1 MGEQMKNRIILKC
14 SSIIFALFLFG
25 CSVNV
30 EVEPPRDTSLSEV
43 TVNGNLA
50 IPDKEG
56 KVWTY
61 KLYGTD
67 MFYYFESIEA
77 IPSYADAT
85 VQFDKDIKQN
95 NRVQVGQVFTLKI
108 TVTNGKA
115 VEEHTLNIVYAKEL
129 MFSSITVN
137 GSNLAKLSEDEK
149 VWTCNFY
156 GTEPEFKIESIV
168 ATPVVNYVY
177 LVEYEKTQGV
187 IKLGETFTT
196 KLKISNEGR
205 VLEYELRI
213 TYNSD
218 LSLSSVVIND
228 TYDAIPNEDGS
239 VWNCKIFGTQ
249 TPYQISNIVAT
260 AKDLSAIVN
269 VAETTATL
277 NFGDKFTTKIL
288 YSNNGKTKE
297 YTLNVVY
304 AKETTVNTVADL
316 KAGDFEI
323 GDIVTTKGYY
333 NAGDNGAA
341 HYEIMTYE
349 YWYENVLPRDV
360 RYINYQ
366 NKWSKTPIDEY
377 GNHTLK
383 NGNVAALVGNSYTP
397 EQWGAKGDG
406 KTNDVWPFIHMFAQ
420 VKTGEIICRS
430 DATYILG
437 LIYDIEDPS
446 TARDNPYKAYL
457 CGALLGGQYFY
468 KPIMANVKNLVIDGN
483 GCLVT
488 QPDRQW
494 GNSGMGMLNFA
505 QDIENLEIKNFRFD
519 GKGKTMYYNMV
530 PNVFDETKINKNSN
544 HTIFYSPGQLYLN
557 GMPDGENHY
566 KYGKEYNVLE
576 PNASFKPSYIKNL
589 NIHHNSFN
597 DAGAMYSKSGD
608 WGGDFILIINPT
620 ALDGLFV
627 EDNVFENWGRW
638 VFAID
643 LGGEGE
649 RLYNIKFNRN
659 QCLGANREEVAGDNN
674 WKWRALGLIDFETK
688 KCFENVEFI
697 GNTVKGSA
705 GWAINGNS
713 KVNRN
718 FVIRDNY
725 WEHLGGGY
733 PYGFELY
740 SGYAENL
747 VFENNTMINVGV
759 KAGIFTNNFTF
770 INNNMLGGVRTFGIA
785 GTIRFENNI
794 AIDVNTGKPR
804 YTVHLWN
811 HESNNYFDD
820 FIPMEKARKDRIKVI
835 FKNNDCFMGAMF
847 NNFAEPEKDMAKYF
861 DFDLDYE
868 VIKKSEVTAFNSNLA
883 IDFQKAKY
891 NSQPLYFNGVKSI
904 GPLVDKNAISAIYFK
919 KGQTAIKSLNAMATV
934 GGKYFNDDLVENFN
948 TYGTFGYNWN
958 SYIEKHG
965 LSNVALECTEDGY
978 LPGACQYGFR
988 NQVTHIKYFIEPD
1001 ANGNRVKAQ
1010 DNAYICTDEDL
1021 YLALAGGALDI
1032 VPTHKE
1038 GTKVYTNSDGTTIEL
1053 IYIGKLGKFKLVPTP
1068 KE

>member
-1 MGEQMKNRIILKC
+1 MKNPIILKC
-14 SSIIFALFLFG
+14 SAIIFALFLFG
-25 CSVNV
+25 CSANV
-30 EVEPPRDTSLSEV
+30 EVEPPRDTALSEV

-67 MFYYFESIEA
+67 MFYKFESIEA
-77 IPSYADAT
+77 IPSHADAT
-85 VQFDKDIKQN
+85 VQFDKDIKQFN
-95 NRVQVGQVFTLKI
+95 KVQVGQVFTLKI
-108 TVTNGKA
+108 TVTNGKS

-137 GSNLAKLSEDEK
+137 GSHLAKPSEDGK

-156 GTEPEFKIESIV
+156 GTEPEFEIKSIV
-168 ATPVVNYVY
+168 ATPVENYVY
-177 LVEYEKTQGV
+177 IVDYEKTQGV
-187 IKLGETFTT
+187 IKLGETFST
-196 KLKISNEGR
+196 KLTITNEGR
-205 VLEYELRI
+205 VLEYELRV

-218 LSLSSVVIND
+218 LSLSEVTVNGNPATS
-228 TYDAIPNEDGS
+228 NEDGS

-260 AKDLSAIVN
+260 AKDSSAIVN
-269 VAETTATL
+269 VAEKTASL
-277 NFGDKFTTKIL
+277 NFGEKFTTTIT
-288 YSNNGKTKE
+288 YSNNGNTKE

-304 AKETTVNTVADL
+304 AKETTVDTVEEL
-316 KAGDFEI
+316 KVGDFDI
-323 GDIVTTKGYY
+323 GDIVTTRGYY
-333 NAGDNGAA
+333 TVGDNGAA
-341 HYEIMTYE
+341 HYEIMTYD
-349 YWYENVLPRDV
+349 YWYENVLPKDV

-366 NKWSKTPIDEY
+366 NKWSPTPIDEY

-383 NGNVAALVGNSYTP
+383 NGKVAALVGNSYTP

-406 KTNDVWPFIHMFAQ
+406 ETNDVWPFIHMFAQ

-437 LIYDIEDPS
+437 LIYDMEDPS

-488 QPDRQW
+488 QPAGQW

-519 GKGKTMYYNMV
+519 GKGRTMFYNI
-530 PNVFDETKINKNSN
+530 DETKAPKTSN

-566 KYGKEYNVLE
+566 KYGKEYNKLE
-576 PNASFKPSYIKNL
+576 PNASFKPCYVKNF

-597 DAGAMYSKSGD
+597 DAGTMWSKAGD
-608 WGGDFILIINPT
+608 WGGDFILFINPT
-620 ALDGLFV
+620 ALDGLYI
-627 EDNVFENWGRW
+627 EDNLFENWGRW

-643 LGGEGE
+643 LGGYGE

-659 QCLGANREEVAGDNN
+659 QCLGANREEVIGDAN

-718 FVIRDNY
+718 FVIKDNY
-725 WEHLGGGY
+725 WEHLSGGY

-747 VFENNTMINVGV
+747 VFENNTMINIGV

-770 INNNMLGGVRTFGIA
+770 INNNILGGVRTFGIA
-785 GTIRFENNI
+785 GTIRFENNTSR
-794 AIDVNTGKPR
+794 DVDTGEPR

-811 HESNNYFDD
+811 HGSNNYFDD

-835 FKNNDCFMGAMF
+835 FKNNDCFM
-847 NNFAEPEKDMAKYF
+847 
-861 DFDLDYE
+861 
-868 VIKKSEVTAFNSNLA
+868 
-883 IDFQKAKY
+883 
-891 NSQPLYFNGVKSI
+891 
-904 GPLVDKNAISAIYFK
+904 
-919 KGQTAIKSLNAMATV
+919 
-934 GGKYFNDDLVENFN
+934 
-948 TYGTFGYNWN
+948 
-958 SYIEKHG
+958 
-965 LSNVALECTEDGY
+965 
-978 LPGACQYGFR
+978 
-988 NQVTHIKYFIEPD
+988 
-1001 ANGNRVKAQ
+1001 
-1010 DNAYICTDEDL
+1010 
-1021 YLALAGGALDI
+1021 
-1032 VPTHKE
+1032 
-1038 GTKVYTNSDGTTIEL
+1038 
-1053 IYIGKLGKFKLVPTP
+1053 
-1068 KE
+1068 

>member
-67 MFYYFESIEA
+67 MFYNFESIEA
-77 IPSYADAT
+77 IPSHADAT
-85 VQFDKDIKQN
+85 VQFDKDIKQF

-108 TVTNGKA
+108 TVTNGKS
-115 VEEHTLNIVYAKEL
+115 VEEHTLKIVYAKEL

-137 GSNLAKLSEDEK
+137 GSNLAKPSEDGK

-156 GTEPEFKIESIV
+156 GTEPEFEIESIV

-218 LSLSSVVIND
+218 LSLSEVTVNGNPATS
-228 TYDAIPNEDGS
+228 NEDGS

-519 GKGKTMYYNMV
+519 GKGRTMFYSMETS
-530 PNVFDETKINKNSN
+530 VFDETKINKNSN

-557 GMPDGENHY
+557 GLPDGENHY

-597 DAGAMYSKSGD
+597 DAGAMYPKSGD

-659 QCLGANREEVAGDNN
+659 QCLGANREEVAGDND

-747 VFENNTMINVGV
+747 VFENNKMINVGV
-759 KAGIFTNNFTF
+759 KAGTFTNNFTF
-770 INNNMLGGVRTFGIA
+770 INNNILGGVRTFGIA
-785 GTIRFENNI
+785 GTIRFENNT
-794 AIDVNTGKPR
+794 AIDVNTGEPR

-811 HESNNYFDD
+811 HESNNYFED

-861 DFDLDYE
+861 DFDLDYD
-868 VIKKSEVTAFNSNLA
+868 VIMKSEVTAFNSNLA

-965 LSNVALECTEDGY
+965 LSNVAL
-978 LPGACQYGFR
+978 
-988 NQVTHIKYFIEPD
+988 
-1001 ANGNRVKAQ
+1001 
-1010 DNAYICTDEDL
+1010 DNM
-1021 YLALAGGALDI
+1021 
-1032 VPTHKE
+1032 
-1038 GTKVYTNSDGTTIEL
+1038 
-1053 IYIGKLGKFKLVPTP
+1053 
-1068 KE
+1068 

>member
-1 MGEQMKNRIILKC
+1 MKNRIILKC
-14 SSIIFALFLFG
+14 SAIIFALFLFG
-25 CSVNV
+25 CSANV
-30 EVEPPRDTSLSEV
+30 EVEPPRDTALSEV

-67 MFYYFESIEA
+67 MFYNFESIEA
-77 IPSYADAT
+77 IPSHADAT
-85 VQFDKDIKQN
+85 VQFDKDIKQF

-108 TVTNGKA
+108 TVTNGKS

-137 GSNLAKLSEDEK
+137 GSNLAKPSEDGK

-156 GTEPEFKIESIV
+156 GTEPEFEIKSIV
-168 ATPVVNYVY
+168 ATPVENYVY
-177 LVEYEKTQGV
+177 IVDYEKTQGV

-205 VLEYELRI
+205 VLEYELRV

-218 LSLSSVVIND
+218 LSLSEVTVNGNPATS
-228 TYDAIPNEDGS
+228 NEDGS

-260 AKDLSAIVN
+260 AKDSSAIVN
-269 VAETTATL
+269 VAEKTASL
-277 NFGDKFTTKIL
+277 NFGDKFTTTIT
-288 YSNNGKTKE
+288 YSNNGNTKE
-297 YTLNVVY
+297 YILNVVY

-316 KAGDFEI
+316 KVGDFDI
-323 GDIVTTKGYY
+323 GDIVTTRGYY
-333 NAGDNGAA
+333 TVGDNGAA
-341 HYEIMTYE
+341 HYEIMTYD
-349 YWYENVLPRDV
+349 YWYENVLPKDV

-366 NKWSKTPIDEY
+366 NKWSPTPIDEY

-383 NGNVAALVGNSYTP
+383 NGKVAALVGNSYTP

-406 KTNDVWPFIHMFAQ
+406 ETNDVWPFIHMFAQ

-437 LIYDIEDPS
+437 LIYDMEDPS

-488 QPDRQW
+488 QPAGQW

-519 GKGKTMYYNMV
+519 GKGRTMFYNI
-530 PNVFDETKINKNSN
+530 DETKAPKTSN

-566 KYGKEYNVLE
+566 KYGKEYNKLE
-576 PNASFKPSYIKNL
+576 PNASFKPCYVKNF
-589 NIHHNSFN
+589 NIHHNSFY
-597 DAGAMYSKSGD
+597 DAGTMWSKAGD
-608 WGGDFILIINPT
+608 WGGDFILFINPT
-620 ALDGLFV
+620 ALDGLYI
-627 EDNVFENWGRW
+627 EDNLFENWGRW

-659 QCLGANREEVAGDNN
+659 QCLGANREEVVGNGD

-718 FVIRDNY
+718 FVIKDNY
-725 WEHLGGGY
+725 WQHLGGGY

-740 SGYAENL
+740 SGIGSNI
-747 VFENNTMINVGV
+747 VFEGNELVGVGV
-759 KAGIFTNNFTF
+759 KPGYFTHDFTF
-770 INNNMLGGVRTFGIA
+770 INNYMTSSVRTAGVA
-785 GTIRFENNI
+785 GTIRFENNTSEERGF
-794 AIDVNTGKPR
+794 VR
-804 YTVHLWN
+804 HLWS
-811 HESNNYFDD
+811 HVSNNYDD
-820 FIPMEKARKDRIKVI
+820 SFITMEKARKDRIKVI

-861 DFDLDYE
+861 DFDLDYD
-868 VIKKSEVTAFNSNLA
+868 VIMKSEVTAFNSNLA

-934 GGKYFNDDLVENFN
+934 GGKYFNEDLVENFN

-988 NQVTHIKYFIEPD
+988 NQVTHIKYFTEPD

-1021 YLALAGGALDI
+1021 YFTIAGGALDI

-1053 IYIGKLGKFKLVPTP
+1053 IYIGKLGKFKLVTTP

>member
-1 MGEQMKNRIILKC
+1 MKNRIILKC
-14 SSIIFALFLFG
+14 SAIIFALFLFG
-25 CSVNV
+25 CSANV
-30 EVEPPRDTSLSEV
+30 EVEPPRDTTLSEV

-67 MFYYFESIEA
+67 MFYNFESIEA
-77 IPSYADAT
+77 IPSHSDAT
-85 VQFDKDIKQN
+85 VQFDKDIKQFN
-95 NRVQVGQVFTLKI
+95 KVQVGYVFTLKI
-108 TVTNGKA
+108 TVTNGKS

-137 GSNLAKLSEDEK
+137 GSHLAKPSEDGK

-156 GTEPEFKIESIV
+156 GTEPEFEIKSIV
-168 ATPVVNYVY
+168 ATPVENYVY
-177 LVEYEKTQGV
+177 IVDYEKTQGV
-187 IKLGETFTT
+187 IKLGETFST
-196 KLKISNEGR
+196 KLTITNEGR

-218 LSLSSVVIND
+218 LSLSEVTVNGNPA
-228 TYDAIPNEDGS
+228 TPNEDGS

-260 AKDLSAIVN
+260 AKDSSAIVN
-269 VAETTATL
+269 VAEKTASL
-277 NFGDKFTTKIL
+277 NFGDKFTTKIS
-288 YSNNGKTKE
+288 YSNNGNTKE

-316 KAGDFEI
+316 KVGDFEI
-323 GDIVTTKGYY
+323 GDIVTTRGYY
-333 NAGDNGAA
+333 TVGDNGAA
-341 HYEIMTYE
+341 HYEIMTYD

-360 RYINYQ
+360 RYLKQ
-366 NKWSKTPIDEY
+366 NNIWEPTPIDEY

-406 KTNDVWPFIHMFAQ
+406 ETNDVWPFIHMFAQ
-420 VKTGEIICRS
+420 VKTGEILCRS

-437 LIYDIEDPS
+437 LTGDIDKDV
-446 TARDNPYKAYL
+446 DNPYRSYL
-457 CGALLGGQYFY
+457 CGTLLGGQYFY

-519 GKGKTMYYNMV
+519 GKGRTMFYSMD
-530 PNVFDETKINKNSN
+530 PNNFDETKINKNSN
-544 HTIFYSPGQLYLN
+544 HTIFYSSGQLYLN

-597 DAGAMYSKSGD
+597 DAGAMYSKAGD
-608 WGGDFILIINPT
+608 SGGDFILIINPT
-620 ALDGLFV
+620 ALDGLFI

-659 QCLGANREEVAGDNN
+659 QCLGANREEVVGYDN

-697 GNTVKGSA
+697 GNTVIGSA

-718 FVIRDNY
+718 FVIKDNY
-725 WEHLGGGY
+725 WQHLGGGY

-740 SGYAENL
+740 SGIGSNI
-747 VFENNTMINVGV
+747 VFEGNELVGVGV
-759 KAGIFTNNFTF
+759 KPGYFTHDFTF
-770 INNNMLGGVRTFGIA
+770 INNYMTSSVRTAGVA
-785 GTIRFENNI
+785 GTIRFENNTSEERGF
-794 AIDVNTGKPR
+794 VR
-804 YTVHLWN
+804 HLWN
-811 HESNNYFDD
+811 HVSNNYDD
-820 FIPMEKARKDRIKVI
+820 SFITMEQARKDRIKVI

-861 DFDLDYE
+861 DFDLDYD
-868 VIKKSEVTAFNSNLA
+868 VIMKSEVTAFNSNLA

-891 NSQPLYFNGVKSI
+891 DSQSLYFNGVKSI

-919 KGQTAIKSLNAMATV
+919 KGQTAVNGLQTMGV
-934 GGKYFNDDLVENFN
+934 LGGKFFREDLVENFN
-948 TYGTFGYNWN
+948 TYNGCNWGM
-958 SYIEKHG
+958 YAQKHG
-965 LSNVALECTEDGY
+965 YSNVALECTEDGY

-988 NQVTHIKYFIEPD
+988 NQVTHIKYFTEPD

-1021 YLALAGGALDI
+1021 YFTIAGGALDI

-1038 GTKVYTNSDGTTIEL
+1038 GAKVYTNSDGTTIEL
-1053 IYIGKLGKFKLVPTP
+1053 IYIGKLGKFKLVTTP

>member
-1 MGEQMKNRIILKC
+1 MKNRIILKC
-14 SSIIFALFLFG
+14 SAIIFALFLFG
-25 CSVNV
+25 CSANV
-30 EVEPPRDTSLSEV
+30 EVEPPRDTALSEV

-67 MFYYFESIEA
+67 MFYNFESIEA
-77 IPSYADAT
+77 IPSHAEAT
-85 VQFDKDIKQN
+85 VQFDKDIKQFN
-95 NRVQVGQVFTLKI
+95 KVQVGYVFTLKI
-108 TVTNGKA
+108 TVTNGKS

-137 GSNLAKLSEDEK
+137 GSHLAKPSEDGK
-149 VWTCNFY
+149 IWTCNFY
-156 GTEPEFKIESIV
+156 GTEPEFEIKSIV
-168 ATPVVNYVY
+168 ATPVENYVY
-177 LVEYEKTQGV
+177 IVDYEKTQGI

-218 LSLSSVVIND
+218 LSLSEVTVNGNPA
-228 TYDAIPNEDGS
+228 TPNEDGS

-260 AKDLSAIVN
+260 AKDSSAIVN
-269 VAETTATL
+269 VAEKTASL
-277 NFGDKFTTKIL
+277 NFGDKFTTKIS
-288 YSNNGKTKE
+288 YSNNGNTKE

-316 KAGDFEI
+316 KVGDFEI
-323 GDIVTTKGYY
+323 GDIVTTRGYY
-333 NAGDNGAA
+333 TVGDNGAA
-341 HYEIMTYE
+341 HYEIMTYD

-360 RYINYQ
+360 RYLKQ
-366 NKWSKTPIDEY
+366 NNIWEPTPIDEC

-406 KTNDVWPFIHMFAQ
+406 ETNDVWPFIHMFAQ
-420 VKTGEIICRS
+420 VKTGEILCRS

-437 LIYDIEDPS
+437 LTGDIDKDV
-446 TARDNPYKAYL
+446 DNPYRSYL
-457 CGALLGGQYFY
+457 CGTLLGGQYFY

-519 GKGKTMYYNMV
+519 GKGKTMFYSMD
-530 PNVFDETKINKNSN
+530 PNNFDETKINKNSN

-597 DAGAMYSKSGD
+597 DAGAMYSKAGD
-608 WGGDFILIINPT
+608 SGGDFILIINPT
-620 ALDGLFV
+620 ALDGLFI
-627 EDNVFENWGRW
+627 EDNEFENWGRW

-643 LGGEGE
+643 LGGYGE

-659 QCLGANREEVAGDNN
+659 QCLGANREEVVGYDN

-697 GNTVKGSA
+697 GNTVIGSA

-718 FVIRDNY
+718 FVIKDNY
-725 WEHLGGGY
+725 WQHLGGGY

-740 SGYAENL
+740 SGIGSNI
-747 VFENNTMINVGV
+747 VFEGNELVGVGV
-759 KAGIFTNNFTF
+759 KPGYFTHDFTF
-770 INNNMLGGVRTFGIA
+770 INNYMTSSVRTAGVA
-785 GTIRFENNI
+785 GTIRFENNTSEERGF
-794 AIDVNTGKPR
+794 VR
-804 YTVHLWN
+804 HLWN
-811 HESNNYFDD
+811 HVSNNYDD
-820 FIPMEKARKDRIKVI
+820 SFITMEQARKDRIKVI

-861 DFDLDYE
+861 DFDLDYD
-868 VIKKSEVTAFNSNLA
+868 VIMKSEVTAFNSNLA

-891 NSQPLYFNGVKSI
+891 DSQSLYFNGVKSI

-934 GGKYFNDDLVENFN
+934 GGKYFNEDLVENFN
-948 TYGTFGYNWN
+948 TYGGFGYNWKA
-958 SYIEKHG
+958 YIEKHG

-988 NQVTHIKYFIEPD
+988 NQVTHIKYFTEPD

-1021 YLALAGGALDI
+1021 YFTIAGGALDI

>member
-1 MGEQMKNRIILKC
+1 MKIRIILKC
-14 SSIIFALFLFG
+14 SAIIFALFLFG
-25 CSVNV
+25 CSANV
-30 EVEPPRDTSLSEV
+30 EVEPPRDTALSEV

-67 MFYYFESIEA
+67 LFYNFESIEA
-77 IPSYADAT
+77 IPSHADAT
-85 VQFDKDIKQN
+85 VQFDKDIKQFN
-95 NRVQVGQVFTLKI
+95 KVQVGQVFTLKI
-108 TVTNGKA
+108 TVTNGKS

-137 GSNLAKLSEDEK
+137 GSYLAKPSEDGK

-156 GTEPEFKIESIV
+156 GTEPEFEIKSIV
-168 ATPVVNYVY
+168 ATPVENYVY
-177 LVEYEKTQGV
+177 IVDYEKTQGV
-187 IKLGETFTT
+187 IKLGETFST
-196 KLKISNEGR
+196 KLTITNEGR

-218 LSLSSVVIND
+218 LSLSEVTVNGNPATS
-228 TYDAIPNEDGS
+228 NEDGS

-260 AKDLSAIVN
+260 AKDSSAIVN
-269 VAETTATL
+269 VAEKTASL
-277 NFGDKFTTKIL
+277 NFGEKFTTTIS
-288 YSNNGKTKE
+288 YSNNGNTKE

-304 AKETTVNTVADL
+304 AKETTVDTVEEL
-316 KAGDFEI
+316 KVGDFDI
-323 GDIVTTKGYY
+323 GDIVTTRGYY
-333 NAGDNGAA
+333 TVGDNGAA
-341 HYEIMTYE
+341 HYEIMTYD
-349 YWYENVLPRDV
+349 YWYENVLPKDV

-366 NKWSKTPIDEY
+366 NKWSPTPIDES

-383 NGNVAALVGNSYTP
+383 NGKVAALVGNSYTP

-406 KTNDVWPFIHMFAQ
+406 ETNDVWPFIHMFAQ

-437 LIYDIEDPS
+437 LIYDMEDPS

-488 QPDRQW
+488 QPAGQW

-519 GKGKTMYYNMV
+519 GKGRTMFYNI
-530 PNVFDETKINKNSN
+530 DETKAPKTSN

-566 KYGKEYNVLE
+566 KYGKEYNKLE
-576 PNASFKPSYIKNL
+576 PNASFKPCYVKNF

-597 DAGAMYSKSGD
+597 DAGAMYSKAGD

-620 ALDGLFV
+620 ALDGLFI

-643 LGGEGE
+643 LGGYGE

-659 QCLGANREEVAGDNN
+659 QCLGANRKEVDGFDE

-718 FVIRDNY
+718 FVIKDNY

-770 INNNMLGGVRTFGIA
+770 INNNILGGVRTFGIA
-785 GTIRFENNI
+785 GTIRFENNTSRNV
-794 AIDVNTGKPR
+794 DTGEPR

-811 HESNNYFDD
+811 HGSNNYFDD

-835 FKNNDCFMGAMF
+835 FKNNDCFMSAMF

-861 DFDLDYE
+861 DFDLEYDSIRKAE
-868 VIKKSEVTAFNSNLA
+868 ITAFNSNLA
-883 IDFQKAKY
+883 IELDKIQNIA
-891 NSQPLYFNGVKSI
+891 QPLYFNGVKALTPFVI
-904 GPLVDKNAISAIYFK
+904 KDGMTAVYFK
-919 KGQTAIKSLNAMATV
+919 KGQTAIKSLNKMGV
-934 GGKYFNDDLVENFN
+934 LGGKTFKEDFIENFN
-948 TYGTFGYNWN
+948 AYNGCNWGMYADRN
-958 SYIEKHG
+958 NYTNID
-965 LSNVALECTEDGY
+965 LVCVEDGY
-978 LPGACQYGFR
+978 LFGACQYGFR
-988 NQVTHIKYFIEPD
+988 NQVTHIKYFTEPD
-1001 ANGNRVKAQ
+1001 ANGKRVKAQ

-1021 YLALAGGALDI
+1021 YFTIAGGALDI

-1053 IYIGKLGKFKLVPTP
+1053 IYIGKLGKFKLVTTP

>member
-1 MGEQMKNRIILKC
+1 MKNRIILKC
-14 SSIIFALFLFG
+14 SAIIFALFLFG
-25 CSVNV
+25 CSANV
-30 EVEPPRDTSLSEV
+30 EVEPPRNTALSEV

-67 MFYYFESIEA
+67 MFYNFESIEA
-77 IPSYADAT
+77 IPSHADAT
-85 VQFDKDIKQN
+85 VQFDKDIKQFN
-95 NRVQVGQVFTLKI
+95 KVQVGQVFTLKI
-108 TVTNGKA
+108 TVTNGKS

-137 GSNLAKLSEDEK
+137 GSYLAKPSEDGK

-156 GTEPEFKIESIV
+156 GTEPEFEIKSIV

-218 LSLSSVVIND
+218 LSLSEVTVNGNPATS
-228 TYDAIPNEDGS
+228 NEDGS

-260 AKDLSAIVN
+260 AKDSFAIVN
-269 VAETTATL
+269 VAEKTASL
-277 NFGDKFTTKIL
+277 NFGEKFTTTIT
-288 YSNNGKTKE
+288 YSNNGNTKE

-316 KAGDFEI
+316 KAGDFDI
-323 GDIVTTKGYY
+323 GDIVTTRGYY
-333 NAGDNGAA
+333 TVGDNGAA
-341 HYEIMTYE
+341 HYEIMTYD
-349 YWYENVLPRDV
+349 YWYENVLPKDV

-366 NKWSKTPIDEY
+366 NKWSKTPIDEH
-377 GNHTLK
+377 GNHTLN
-383 NGNVAALVGNSYTP
+383 NGNVAALIGNSYTP

-406 KTNDVWPFIHMFAQ
+406 ATNDVWPFIHMFAQ

-437 LIYDIEDPS
+437 LTGDIDNDV
-446 TARDNPYKAYL
+446 DNPYRPYL
-457 CGALLGGQYFY
+457 CGTLLGGQYFY

-488 QPDRQW
+488 LPDRQW

-519 GKGKTMYYNMV
+519 GKGRTMFYSMD
-530 PNVFDETKINKNSN
+530 PNNFDETKINKNSN

-597 DAGAMYSKSGD
+597 DAGAMYSKAGD

-620 ALDGLFV
+620 ALDGLYI
-627 EDNVFENWGRW
+627 EDNLFENWGRW

-659 QCLGANREEVAGDNN
+659 QCLGANREEVVGDDY

-718 FVIRDNY
+718 FVIKDNY
-725 WEHLGGGY
+725 WQHLGGGY

-740 SGYAENL
+740 SGIGSNI
-747 VFENNTMINVGV
+747 VFEGNELVGVGV
-759 KAGIFTNNFTF
+759 KPGYFTHDFTF
-770 INNNMLGGVRTFGIA
+770 INNYMTSSVRTAGVA
-785 GTIRFENNI
+785 GTIRFENNTSEERGF
-794 AIDVNTGKPR
+794 VR
-804 YTVHLWN
+804 HLWS
-811 HESNNYFDD
+811 HVSNNYDD
-820 FIPMEKARKDRIKVI
+820 SFITMEKARKDRIKVI

-861 DFDLDYE
+861 DFDLDYD
-868 VIKKSEVTAFNSNLA
+868 VIMKSEVTAFNSNLA

-891 NSQPLYFNGVKSI
+891 DSQSLYFNGVKSI

-919 KGQTAIKSLNAMATV
+919 KGQTAIKSLNKMGV
-934 GGKYFNDDLVENFN
+934 LGGKTFKEDFIENFN
-948 TYGTFGYNWN
+948 AYNGCNWDVYADRN
-958 SYIEKHG
+958 NYTNID
-965 LSNVALECTEDGY
+965 LVCVEDGY
-978 LPGACQYGFR
+978 LFGACQYGFR
-988 NQVTHIKYFIEPD
+988 NQVTHIKYFTEPD

-1021 YLALAGGALDI
+1021 YFTIAGGALDI

-1053 IYIGKLGKFKLVPTP
+1053 IYIGKLGKFKLVTTP

>member
-1 MGEQMKNRIILKC
+1 MKNRIILKC
-14 SSIIFALFLFG
+14 SAIIFALFLFG
-25 CSVNV
+25 CSANV
-30 EVEPPRDTSLSEV
+30 EVEPPRDTALSEV

-67 MFYYFESIEA
+67 MFYKFESIEA
-77 IPSYADAT
+77 IPSHADAT
-85 VQFDKDIKQN
+85 VQFDKDIKQF

-108 TVTNGKA
+108 TVTNGKS

-137 GSNLAKLSEDEK
+137 GSNLAKPSEDGK

-156 GTEPEFKIESIV
+156 GTEPEFEIKSIV
-168 ATPVVNYVY
+168 ATPVENYVY
-177 LVEYEKTQGV
+177 IVDYEKTQGV
-187 IKLGETFTT
+187 IKLGETFST

-205 VLEYELRI
+205 VLEYELRV

-218 LSLSSVVIND
+218 LSLSEVTVNGNPATS
-228 TYDAIPNEDGS
+228 NEDGS

-260 AKDLSAIVN
+260 AKDSSAIVN
-269 VAETTATL
+269 VAEKTASL
-277 NFGDKFTTKIL
+277 NFGEKFTTTIT
-288 YSNNGKTKE
+288 YSNNGNTKE

-304 AKETTVNTVADL
+304 AKETTVDTVEEL
-316 KAGDFEI
+316 KVGDFDI
-323 GDIVTTKGYY
+323 GDIVTTRGYY
-333 NAGDNGAA
+333 TVGDNGAA
-341 HYEIMTYE
+341 HYEIMTYD
-349 YWYENVLPRDV
+349 YWYENVLPKDV

-366 NKWSKTPIDEY
+366 NKWSKTPIDEW
-377 GNHTLK
+377 GNHTLS

-406 KTNDVWPFIHMFAQ
+406 ETNDVWPFIHMFAQ

-437 LIYDIEDPS
+437 LIYDMEDPS

-488 QPDRQW
+488 QPAGQW

-519 GKGKTMYYNMV
+519 GKGRTMFYNI
-530 PNVFDETKINKNSN
+530 DETKAPKTSN

-566 KYGKEYNVLE
+566 KYGKEYNKLE
-576 PNASFKPSYIKNL
+576 PNASFKPCYVKNF
-589 NIHHNSFN
+589 NIHHNSFY
-597 DAGAMYSKSGD
+597 DAGTMWAKAGD
-608 WGGDFILIINPT
+608 WGGDFILFINPT
-620 ALDGLFV
+620 ALDGLFI

-643 LGGEGE
+643 LGGYGE

-659 QCLGANREEVAGDNN
+659 QCLGANREEVNGLDM

-718 FVIRDNY
+718 FVIKDNY
-725 WEHLGGGY
+725 WQHLGGGY

-770 INNNMLGGVRTFGIA
+770 INNNILGGVRTFGIA
-785 GTIRFENNI
+785 GTIRFENNT
-794 AIDVNTGKPR
+794 ARDVDTGEPR

-811 HESNNYFDD
+811 HGSNNYFDD

-835 FKNNDCFMGAMF
+835 FKNNDCFMSAMF

-861 DFDLDYE
+861 DFDLEYDSIRKAE
-868 VIKKSEVTAFNSNLA
+868 ITAFNSNLA
-883 IDFQKAKY
+883 IELDKIQYIA
-891 NSQPLYFNGVKSI
+891 QPLYFNGVKALTPFVI
-904 GPLVDKNAISAIYFK
+904 KDGMTAVYFK
-919 KGQTAIKSLNAMATV
+919 KGQTAIKSLNKMGV
-934 GGKYFNDDLVENFN
+934 LGGKTFKEDFIENFN
-948 TYGTFGYNWN
+948 AYNGCNWGMYADRN
-958 SYIEKHG
+958 NY
-965 LSNVALECTEDGY
+965 SNIDLVCVEDGY
-978 LPGACQYGFR
+978 LFGGCEYGFR
-988 NQVTHIKYFIEPD
+988 TQVTHIKYFTEPD

-1021 YLALAGGALDI
+1021 YFTIAGGALDI

-1053 IYIGKLGKFKLVPTP
+1053 IYIGKLGKFKLVTTP

>member
-1 MGEQMKNRIILKC
+1 MKNRIILKC
-14 SSIIFALFLFG
+14 SAIIFALFLFG
-25 CSVNV
+25 CSANV
-30 EVEPPRDTSLSEV
+30 EVEPPRDTALSEV

-67 MFYYFESIEA
+67 MFYNFESIEA
-77 IPSYADAT
+77 IPSHADAT
-85 VQFDKDIKQN
+85 VQFDKDIKQFN
-95 NRVQVGQVFTLKI
+95 KVQVGQVFTLKI
-108 TVTNGKA
+108 TVTNGKS

-137 GSNLAKLSEDEK
+137 GSHLAKPSEDGK

-156 GTEPEFKIESIV
+156 GTEPEFEIESIV

-218 LSLSSVVIND
+218 LSLSEVTVNGNPATS
-228 TYDAIPNEDGS
+228 NEDGS

-260 AKDLSAIVN
+260 AKDSSAIVN
-269 VAETTATL
+269 VAAKTASL
-277 NFGDKFTTKIL
+277 NFGDKFTTKIS
-288 YSNNGKTKE
+288 YSNNGNTKE

-333 NAGDNGAA
+333 NTGDNGAA

-360 RYINYQ
+360 RYLKQ
-366 NKWSKTPIDEY
+366 NNIWEPTPIDEC
-377 GNHTLK
+377 GNHTLV

-406 KTNDVWPFIHMFAQ
+406 ETNDVWPFIHMFAQ

-437 LIYDIEDPS
+437 LTGDIDNDV
-446 TARDNPYKAYL
+446 DNPYRPYL
-457 CGALLGGQYFY
+457 CGTLLGGQYFY

-519 GKGKTMYYNMV
+519 GKGRTMFYSMD
-530 PNVFDETKINKNSN
+530 PNNFDETKINKNSN

-597 DAGAMYSKSGD
+597 DPGAMYSKAGD

-620 ALDGLFV
+620 ALDGLFI

-659 QCLGANREEVAGDNN
+659 QCLGANREEVVGNDN

-718 FVIRDNY
+718 FVIKDNY
-725 WEHLGGGY
+725 WQHLGGGY

-740 SGYAENL
+740 SGIGSNI
-747 VFENNTMINVGV
+747 VFEGNELVGVGV
-759 KAGIFTNNFTF
+759 KPGYFTHDFTF
-770 INNNMLGGVRTFGIA
+770 INNYMTSSVRTAGVA
-785 GTIRFENNI
+785 GTIRFENNTSEERGF
-794 AIDVNTGKPR
+794 VR
-804 YTVHLWN
+804 HLWS
-811 HESNNYFDD
+811 HVSNNYDD
-820 FIPMEKARKDRIKVI
+820 SFITMEKARKDRIKVI

-861 DFDLDYE
+861 DFDLDYD
-868 VIKKSEVTAFNSNLA
+868 VIMKSEVTAFNSNLA

-891 NSQPLYFNGVKSI
+891 GSQPLYFNGVKSI

-919 KGQTAIKSLNAMATV
+919 KGQTAIKSLNGMTTV
-934 GGKYFNDDLVENFN
+934 GGKYFNEDLVENFN

-988 NQVTHIKYFIEPD
+988 NQVTHIKYFTEPD

-1021 YLALAGGALDI
+1021 YFTIAGGALDV

-1038 GTKVYTNSDGTTIEL
+1038 GAKVYTNSDGTTIEL
-1053 IYIGKLGKFKLVPTP
+1053 IYIGKLGKFKLVTTP

>member
-1 MGEQMKNRIILKC
+1 MKNRIILKC
-14 SSIIFALFLFG
+14 SAIIFALFLFG
-25 CSVNV
+25 CSANV
-30 EVEPPRDTSLSEV
+30 EVEPPRDTALSEV

-67 MFYYFESIEA
+67 MFYNFESIEA
-77 IPSYADAT
+77 IPSHADAT
-85 VQFDKDIKQN
+85 VQFDKDIKQFN
-95 NRVQVGQVFTLKI
+95 KVQVGQVFTLKI
-108 TVTNGKA
+108 TVTNGKS

-137 GSNLAKLSEDEK
+137 GSHLAKPSEDGK

-156 GTEPEFKIESIV
+156 GTEPEFEIKSIV
-168 ATPVVNYVY
+168 ATPVENYVY
-177 LVEYEKTQGV
+177 IVDYEKTQGV

-218 LSLSSVVIND
+218 LSLSEVTVNGNPATS
-228 TYDAIPNEDGS
+228 NEDGS

-260 AKDLSAIVN
+260 AKDSSAIVN
-269 VAETTATL
+269 VATKTASL
-277 NFGDKFTTKIL
+277 NFGDKFTTKIS
-288 YSNNGKTKE
+288 YSNNGNTKE

-349 YWYENVLPRDV
+349 YWYENVLPKDV
-360 RYINYQ
+360 RYINFQ

-377 GNHTLK
+377 GNHTLD

-406 KTNDVWPFIHMFAQ
+406 ETNDVWPFIHMFAQ

-430 DATYILG
+430 DATYVLG
-437 LIYDIEDPS
+437 LTGDIDNDV
-446 TARDNPYKAYL
+446 DNPYRPYL
-457 CGALLGGQYFY
+457 CGTLLGGQYFY

-519 GKGKTMYYNMV
+519 GKGRTMFYSMD
-530 PNVFDETKINKNSN
+530 PNNFDETKINKNSN
-544 HTIFYSPGQLYLN
+544 HTIFYSSGQLYLN

-597 DAGAMYSKSGD
+597 DPGAMYSKAGD

-620 ALDGLFV
+620 ALDGLFI

-643 LGGEGE
+643 LGGYGE

-659 QCLGANREEVAGDNN
+659 QCLGANREEVVGYDN

-697 GNTVKGSA
+697 GNTVIGSA

-718 FVIRDNY
+718 FVIKDNY
-725 WEHLGGGY
+725 WQHLGGGY

-740 SGYAENL
+740 SGIGSNI
-747 VFENNTMINVGV
+747 VFEGNELVGVGV
-759 KAGIFTNNFTF
+759 KPGYFTHDFTF
-770 INNNMLGGVRTFGIA
+770 INNYMTSSVRTAGVA
-785 GTIRFENNI
+785 GTIRFENNTSEERGF
-794 AIDVNTGKPR
+794 VR
-804 YTVHLWN
+804 HLWN
-811 HESNNYFDD
+811 HVSNNYDD
-820 FIPMEKARKDRIKVI
+820 SFITMEQARKDRIKVI

-861 DFDLDYE
+861 DFDLDYD
-868 VIKKSEVTAFNSNLA
+868 VIMKSEVTAFNSNLA

-891 NSQPLYFNGVKSI
+891 DSQSLYFNGVKSI

-934 GGKYFNDDLVENFN
+934 GGKYFNEDLVENFN

-988 NQVTHIKYFIEPD
+988 NQVTHIKYFTEPD

-1021 YLALAGGALDI
+1021 YFTIAGGALDV
-1032 VPTHKE
+1032 VPTYKE

>member
-1 MGEQMKNRIILKC
+1 MKNRIILKC
-14 SSIIFALFLFG
+14 SAIIFALFLFG
-25 CSVNV
+25 CSANV
-30 EVEPPRDTSLSEV
+30 EVEPPRDTTLSEV

-67 MFYYFESIEA
+67 MFYNFESIEA
-77 IPSYADAT
+77 IPSHSDAT
-85 VQFDKDIKQN
+85 VQFDKDIKQFN
-95 NRVQVGQVFTLKI
+95 KVQVGYVFTLKI
-108 TVTNGKA
+108 TVTNGKS

-137 GSNLAKLSEDEK
+137 GSHLAKPSEDGK

-156 GTEPEFKIESIV
+156 GTEPEFEIKSIV
-168 ATPVVNYVY
+168 ATPVENYVY
-177 LVEYEKTQGV
+177 IVDYEKTQGV
-187 IKLGETFTT
+187 IKLGETFST
-196 KLKISNEGR
+196 KLTITNEGR

-218 LSLSSVVIND
+218 LSLSEVTVNGNPA
-228 TYDAIPNEDGS
+228 TPNEDGS

-260 AKDLSAIVN
+260 AKDSSAIVN
-269 VAETTATL
+269 VAEKTASL
-277 NFGDKFTTKIL
+277 NFGDKFTTKIS
-288 YSNNGKTKE
+288 YSNNGNTKE

-316 KAGDFEI
+316 KVGDFEI
-323 GDIVTTKGYY
+323 GDIVTTRGYY
-333 NAGDNGAA
+333 TVGDNGAA
-341 HYEIMTYE
+341 HYEIMTYD

-360 RYINYQ
+360 RYLKQ
-366 NKWSKTPIDEY
+366 NNIWEPTPIDEY

-406 KTNDVWPFIHMFAQ
+406 ETNDVWPFIHMFAQ
-420 VKTGEIICRS
+420 VKTGEILCRS

-437 LIYDIEDPS
+437 LTGDIDKDV
-446 TARDNPYKAYL
+446 DNPYRSYL
-457 CGALLGGQYFY
+457 CGTLLGGQYFY

-519 GKGKTMYYNMV
+519 GKGRTMFYSMD
-530 PNVFDETKINKNSN
+530 PNNFDETKINKNSN
-544 HTIFYSPGQLYLN
+544 HTIFYSSGQLYLN

-597 DAGAMYSKSGD
+597 DPGAMYSKAGD
-608 WGGDFILIINPT
+608 SGGDFILIINPT
-620 ALDGLFV
+620 ALDGLFI

-659 QCLGANREEVAGDNN
+659 QCLGANREEVVGYDN

-697 GNTVKGSA
+697 GNTVIGSA

-718 FVIRDNY
+718 FVIKDNY
-725 WEHLGGGY
+725 WQHLGGGY

-740 SGYAENL
+740 SGIGSNI
-747 VFENNTMINVGV
+747 VFEGNELVGVGV
-759 KAGIFTNNFTF
+759 KPGYFTHDFTF
-770 INNNMLGGVRTFGIA
+770 INNYMTSSVRTAGVA
-785 GTIRFENNI
+785 GTIRFENNTSEERGF
-794 AIDVNTGKPR
+794 VR
-804 YTVHLWN
+804 HLWN
-811 HESNNYFDD
+811 HVSNNYDD
-820 FIPMEKARKDRIKVI
+820 SFITMEQARKDRIKVI

-861 DFDLDYE
+861 DFDLDYD
-868 VIKKSEVTAFNSNLA
+868 VIMKSEVTAFNSNLA

-891 NSQPLYFNGVKSI
+891 DSQSLYFNGVKSI

-919 KGQTAIKSLNAMATV
+919 KGQTAVNGLQTMGV
-934 GGKYFNDDLVENFN
+934 LGGKFFREDLVENFN
-948 TYGTFGYNWN
+948 TYNGCNWGM
-958 SYIEKHG
+958 YAQKHG
-965 LSNVALECTEDGY
+965 YSNVALECTEDGY

-988 NQVTHIKYFIEPD
+988 NQVTHIKYFTEPD

-1021 YLALAGGALDI
+1021 YFTIAGGALDI

-1038 GTKVYTNSDGTTIEL
+1038 GAKVYTNSDGTTIEL
-1053 IYIGKLGKFKLVPTP
+1053 IYIGKLGKFKLVTTP

>member
-1 MGEQMKNRIILKC
+1 MKNRIILKC

-25 CSVNV
+25 CSANV

-43 TVNGNLA
+43 TVNGNPA

-108 TVTNGKA
+108 TVTKGKS

-137 GSNLAKLSEDEK
+137 GSNLAKPSEDGK

-218 LSLSSVVIND
+218 LSLSEVTVNGNPATS
-228 TYDAIPNEDGS
+228 NEDGS

-333 NAGDNGAA
+333 DAGDNGAA

-383 NGNVAALVGNSYTP
+383 NGNIAALVGNSYTP

-519 GKGKTMYYNMV
+519 GKGRTMYYSMETS
-530 PNVFDETKINKNSN
+530 VFDETKINKNSN

-597 DAGAMYSKSGD
+597 DAGAMYSKGGD

-785 GTIRFENNI
+785 GTIRFENNT

-1001 ANGNRVKAQ
+1001 AKGNRVKVQ
-1010 DNAYICTDEDL
+1010 DNAYICTDENL
-1021 YLALAGGALDI
+1021 YLALAGGTI
-1032 VPTHKE
+1032 SEIPTHKE

>member
-1 MGEQMKNRIILKC
+1 MKNPIILKC
-14 SSIIFALFLFG
+14 SAIIFALFLFG
-25 CSVNV
+25 CSANV
-30 EVEPPRDTSLSEV
+30 EVEPPRDTALSEV

-67 MFYYFESIEA
+67 MFYNFESIEA
-77 IPSYADAT
+77 IPSHADAT
-85 VQFDKDIKQN
+85 VQFDKDIKQFN
-95 NRVQVGQVFTLKI
+95 KVQVGQVFTLKI
-108 TVTNGKA
+108 TVTNGKS

-137 GSNLAKLSEDEK
+137 GSHLAKPSEDGK

-156 GTEPEFKIESIV
+156 GTEPEFEIKSIV

-177 LVEYEKTQGV
+177 LVEYEKTQGI

-218 LSLSSVVIND
+218 LSLSEVTVNGNPATS
-228 TYDAIPNEDGS
+228 NEDGS

-260 AKDLSAIVN
+260 AKDSSAIVN
-269 VAETTATL
+269 VAEKTASL
-277 NFGDKFTTKIL
+277 NFGDKFTTKIS
-288 YSNNGKTKE
+288 YSNNGNTKE

-304 AKETTVNTVADL
+304 AKETTVNTVEDL

-323 GDIVTTKGYY
+323 GDIVTTRGYY
-333 NAGDNGAA
+333 TVGDNGAA
-341 HYEIMTYE
+341 HYEIMTYD

-360 RYINYQ
+360 RYINFQ
-366 NKWSKTPIDEY
+366 NKWSKTPIDEC
-377 GNHTLK
+377 GNHTLN
-383 NGNVAALVGNSYTP
+383 NGNIAALVGNSYTP

-406 KTNDVWPFIHMFAQ
+406 TTNDVWPFIHMFAQ

-437 LIYDIEDPS
+437 LTGDIDKDV
-446 TARDNPYKAYL
+446 DNPYRPYL

-483 GCLVT
+483 GCLIT

-519 GKGKTMYYNMV
+519 GKGRTMFYSMD
-530 PNVFDETKINKNSN
+530 PNNFDETKINKNSN

-597 DAGAMYSKSGD
+597 DPGAMYSKAGD

-620 ALDGLFV
+620 ALDGLFI

-643 LGGEGE
+643 LGGYGE

-659 QCLGANREEVAGDNN
+659 QCLGANREEVVGYDN

-697 GNTVKGSA
+697 GNTVIGSA

-718 FVIRDNY
+718 FVIKDNY
-725 WEHLGGGY
+725 WQHLGGGY

-740 SGYAENL
+740 SGIGSNI
-747 VFENNTMINVGV
+747 VFEGNELVGVGV
-759 KAGIFTNNFTF
+759 KPGYFTHDFTF
-770 INNNMLGGVRTFGIA
+770 INNYMTNSVRTAGVA
-785 GTIRFENNI
+785 GTIRFENNTSEERGF
-794 AIDVNTGKPR
+794 VR
-804 YTVHLWN
+804 HLWN
-811 HESNNYFDD
+811 HVSNNYDD
-820 FIPMEKARKDRIKVI
+820 SFITMEQARKDRIKVI

-861 DFDLDYE
+861 DFDLDYD
-868 VIKKSEVTAFNSNLA
+868 VIMKSEVTAFNSNLA

-891 NSQPLYFNGVKSI
+891 DSQSLYFNGVKSI

-919 KGQTAIKSLNAMATV
+919 KGQTAIKSLNVMVTV
-934 GGKYFNDDLVENFN
+934 GGKYFNEDLVENFN

-965 LSNVALECTEDGY
+965 LGNVALECTEDGY

-988 NQVTHIKYFIEPD
+988 NQVTHIKYFTEPD
-1001 ANGNRVKAQ
+1001 AKGKRVKAQ

-1021 YLALAGGALDI
+1021 YFTIAGGALDV

-1038 GTKVYTNSDGTTIEL
+1038 GAKVYTNSDGTTIEL

>member
-1 MGEQMKNRIILKC
+1 MKNRIILKC
-14 SSIIFALFLFG
+14 SAIIFALFLFG
-25 CSVNV
+25 CSANV
-30 EVEPPRDTSLSEV
+30 DVEPPRDTALSEV

-67 MFYYFESIEA
+67 MFYNFESIEA
-77 IPSYADAT
+77 IPSHADAT
-85 VQFDKDIKQN
+85 VQFDKDIKQF

-108 TVTNGKA
+108 TVTNGKS

-137 GSNLAKLSEDEK
+137 GSHLAKPSEDGK

-156 GTEPEFKIESIV
+156 GIEPEFEIKSIV
-168 ATPVVNYVY
+168 ATPVENYVY
-177 LVEYEKTQGV
+177 IVDYEKTQGV
-187 IKLGETFTT
+187 IKLGETFST
-196 KLKISNEGR
+196 KLTITNEGR
-205 VLEYELRI
+205 VLEYELRV
-213 TYNSD
+213 TYQRD
-218 LSLSSVVIND
+218 TSLSSVVIND

-239 VWNCKIFGTQ
+239 VWNCKIFGTNPSFDISSIKATTIDTSANIECEKQ
-249 TPYQISNIVAT
+249 TGSINI
-260 AKDLSAIVN
+260 
-269 VAETTATL
+269 
-277 NFGDKFTTKIL
+277 GDTFTTKITYL
-288 YSNNGKTKE
+288 NGNISKE
-297 YTLNVVY
+297 YILNVTY
-304 AKETTVNTVADL
+304 LQETTVDTVEEL
-316 KAGDFEI
+316 KATDFKV
-323 GDIVTTKGYY
+323 GTIVTTRGYY
-333 NAGDNGAA
+333 TVGDNGAA
-341 HYEIMTYE
+341 HYEIMTYD

-360 RYINYQ
+360 RYINFQ

-377 GNHTLK
+377 GNHTLN

-406 KTNDVWPFIHMFAQ
+406 TTNDVWPFIHMFAQ

-437 LIYDIEDPS
+437 LIYDMEDPS

-488 QPDRQW
+488 QPNGQW

-519 GKGKTMYYNMV
+519 GKGRTMFYNI
-530 PNVFDETKINKNSN
+530 DETKAPKTSN

-566 KYGKEYNVLE
+566 KYGKEYNKLE
-576 PNASFKPSYIKNL
+576 PNASFKPCYVKNF
-589 NIHHNSFN
+589 NIHHNSFY
-597 DAGAMYSKSGD
+597 DAGTMWSKAGD
-608 WGGDFILIINPT
+608 WGGDFILFINPT
-620 ALDGLFV
+620 ALDGLFI
-627 EDNVFENWGRW
+627 EDNKFENWGRW

-643 LGGEGE
+643 LGGYGE

-659 QCLGANREEVAGDNN
+659 QCLGANREEVVGLDV

-770 INNNMLGGVRTFGIA
+770 INNNILGGVRTFGIA
-785 GTIRFENNI
+785 GTIRFENNT
-794 AIDVNTGKPR
+794 AIDVNTGEPR

-811 HESNNYFDD
+811 HGSNNYFDD

-835 FKNNDCFMGAMF
+835 FKNNDCFMSAMF

-861 DFDLDYE
+861 DFDLEYDAIRKAE
-868 VIKKSEVTAFNSNLA
+868 ITAFNSNLA
-883 IDFQKAKY
+883 IELDKIV
-891 NSQPLYFNGVKSI
+891 NSHSQPLYFNGVKALTPFVVKD
-904 GPLVDKNAISAIYFK
+904 GMTAVYFK
-919 KGQTAIKSLNAMATV
+919 KGQTAVNGLQTMGV
-934 GGKYFNDDLVENFN
+934 LGGKFFREDLVENFN
-948 TYGTFGYNWN
+948 TYNGCNWGM
-958 SYIEKHG
+958 YAQKHG
-965 LSNVALECTEDGY
+965 YSNVALECTEDGY

-988 NQVTHIKYFIEPD
+988 NQVTHIKYFTEPD

-1021 YLALAGGALDI
+1021 YFTIAGGALDI

>member
-1 MGEQMKNRIILKC
+1 MKNPIILKC
-14 SSIIFALFLFG
+14 SAIIFALFLFG
-25 CSVNV
+25 CSANV
-30 EVEPPRDTSLSEV
+30 EVEPPRDTALSEV

-67 MFYYFESIEA
+67 MFYKFESIEA
-77 IPSYADAT
+77 IPSHADAT
-85 VQFDKDIKQN
+85 VQFDKDIKQF

-108 TVTNGKA
+108 TVTNGKS

-137 GSNLAKLSEDEK
+137 GSNLAKPSEDGK

-156 GTEPEFKIESIV
+156 GTEPEFEIKSIV
-168 ATPVVNYVY
+168 ATPVENYVY
-177 LVEYEKTQGV
+177 IVDYEKTQGV
-187 IKLGETFTT
+187 IKLGETFST
-196 KLKISNEGR
+196 KLTITNEGR
-205 VLEYELRI
+205 VLEYELRV

-218 LSLSSVVIND
+218 LSLSEVTVNGNPATS
-228 TYDAIPNEDGS
+228 NEDGS

-260 AKDLSAIVN
+260 AKDSSAIVN
-269 VAETTATL
+269 VAEKTASL
-277 NFGDKFTTKIL
+277 NFGDKFTTKIS
-288 YSNNGKTKE
+288 YSNNGNTKE

-316 KAGDFEI
+316 KVGDFEI
-323 GDIVTTKGYY
+323 GDIVTTRGYY
-333 NAGDNGAA
+333 TVGDNGAA
-341 HYEIMTYE
+341 HYEIMTYD
-349 YWYENVLPRDV
+349 YWYENVLPKDV

-366 NKWSKTPIDEY
+366 NKWSPTPIDEC

-383 NGNVAALVGNSYTP
+383 NGKVAALVGNSYTP

-406 KTNDVWPFIHMFAQ
+406 ETNDVWPFIHMFAQ

-437 LIYDIEDPS
+437 LIYDMEDPS

-488 QPDRQW
+488 QPAGQW

-519 GKGKTMYYNMV
+519 GKGRTMFYNI
-530 PNVFDETKINKNSN
+530 DETKAPKTSN

-566 KYGKEYNVLE
+566 KYGKEYNKLE
-576 PNASFKPSYIKNL
+576 PNASFKPCYVKNF

-597 DAGAMYSKSGD
+597 DAGTMWSKAGD
-608 WGGDFILIINPT
+608 WGGDFILFINPT
-620 ALDGLFV
+620 ALDGLYI
-627 EDNVFENWGRW
+627 EDNLFENWGRW

-643 LGGEGE
+643 LGGYGE

-659 QCLGANREEVAGDNN
+659 QCLGANREEVNGLDM

-718 FVIRDNY
+718 FVIKDNY
-725 WEHLGGGY
+725 WQHLGGGY

-770 INNNMLGGVRTFGIA
+770 INNNILGGVRTFGIA
-785 GTIRFENNI
+785 GTIRFENNT
-794 AIDVNTGKPR
+794 ARDVNTGEPR

-811 HESNNYFDD
+811 HGSNNYFDD

-835 FKNNDCFMGAMF
+835 FKNNDCFMSAMF

-861 DFDLDYE
+861 DFDLEYDSIRKAE
-868 VIKKSEVTAFNSNLA
+868 ITAFNSNLA
-883 IDFQKAKY
+883 IELDKIQYIA
-891 NSQPLYFNGVKSI
+891 QPLYFNGVKALTPFVI
-904 GPLVDKNAISAIYFK
+904 KDGMTAVYFK
-919 KGQTAIKSLNAMATV
+919 KGQTAIKSLNKMGV
-934 GGKYFNDDLVENFN
+934 LGGKTFKEDFIENFN
-948 TYGTFGYNWN
+948 AYNGCNWGMYADRN
-958 SYIEKHG
+958 NY
-965 LSNVALECTEDGY
+965 SNIDLVCVEDGY
-978 LPGACQYGFR
+978 LFGGCEYGFR
-988 NQVTHIKYFIEPD
+988 TQVTHIKYFTEPD

-1021 YLALAGGALDI
+1021 YFTIAGGALDI

-1053 IYIGKLGKFKLVPTP
+1053 IYIGKLGKFKLVTTP

>member
-1 MGEQMKNRIILKC
+1 MKNRIILKC
-14 SSIIFALFLFG
+14 SAIIFALFLFG
-25 CSVNV
+25 CSANV
-30 EVEPPRDTSLSEV
+30 EVEPPRDTALSEV

-67 MFYYFESIEA
+67 MFYKFESIEA
-77 IPSYADAT
+77 IPSHADAT
-85 VQFDKDIKQN
+85 VQFDKDLKQF

-108 TVTNGKA
+108 TVTNGKS

-137 GSNLAKLSEDEK
+137 GSYLAKPSEDGK

-156 GTEPEFKIESIV
+156 GTEPEFEIKSIV
-168 ATPVVNYVY
+168 ATPVENYVY
-177 LVEYEKTQGV
+177 IVDYEKTQGV
-187 IKLGETFTT
+187 IKLGETFST
-196 KLKISNEGR
+196 KLTITNEGR
-205 VLEYELRI
+205 VLEYELRV

-218 LSLSSVVIND
+218 LSLSEVTVNGNPATS
-228 TYDAIPNEDGS
+228 NEDGS

-260 AKDLSAIVN
+260 AKDSSAIVN
-269 VAETTATL
+269 VAEKTASL
-277 NFGDKFTTKIL
+277 DFGEKFTTTIT
-288 YSNNGKTKE
+288 YSNNGNTKE

-304 AKETTVNTVADL
+304 AKETTVNTVEDL
-316 KAGDFEI
+316 KVGDFEI
-323 GDIVTTKGYY
+323 GDIVTTRGYDTV
-333 NAGDNGAA
+333 GDNGAA
-341 HYEIMTYE
+341 HYEIMTYD
-349 YWYENVLPRDV
+349 YWYENVLPKDV

-366 NKWSKTPIDEY
+366 NKWSKTPIDEH
-377 GNHTLK
+377 GNHTLN

-406 KTNDVWPFIHMFAQ
+406 TTNDVWPFIHMFAQ

-437 LIYDIEDPS
+437 LIYDMEDPS

-488 QPDRQW
+488 QPNGQW

-519 GKGKTMYYNMV
+519 GKGRTMLYNI
-530 PNVFDETKINKNSN
+530 DETKAPKTSN

-566 KYGKEYNVLE
+566 KYGKEYNKLE
-576 PNASFKPSYIKNL
+576 PNASFKPCYVKNF
-589 NIHHNSFN
+589 NIHHNSFY
-597 DAGAMYSKSGD
+597 DAGTMWAKAGD
-608 WGGDFILIINPT
+608 WGGDFILFINPT
-620 ALDGLFV
+620 ALDGLFI

-643 LGGEGE
+643 LGGYGE

-659 QCLGANREEVAGDNN
+659 QCLGANREEVVGDGY

-718 FVIRDNY
+718 FVIKDNY
-725 WEHLGGGY
+725 WQHLGGGY

-740 SGYAENL
+740 SGIGSNI
-747 VFENNTMINVGV
+747 VFEGNELVGVGV
-759 KAGIFTNNFTF
+759 KPGYFTHDFTF
-770 INNNMLGGVRTFGIA
+770 INNYMTSSVRTAGVA
-785 GTIRFENNI
+785 GTIRFENNTSEEGGF
-794 AIDVNTGKPR
+794 VR
-804 YTVHLWN
+804 HLWS
-811 HESNNYFDD
+811 HVSNNYDD
-820 FIPMEKARKDRIKVI
+820 SFITMEQARKNRIKVI

-861 DFDLDYE
+861 DFDLDYD
-868 VIKKSEVTAFNSNLA
+868 VIMKSEVTAFNSKLA

-891 NSQPLYFNGVKSI
+891 NSQSLYFNGVKSI
-904 GPLVDKNAISAIYFK
+904 GPLVDKNAISAIYFE

-934 GGKYFNDDLVENFN
+934 GGKYFNEDLVENFN

-965 LSNVALECTEDGY
+965 YSNVALECTEDGY

-988 NQVTHIKYFIEPD
+988 NQVTHIKYFTEPD

-1010 DNAYICTDEDL
+1010 DGAYICTDEDL
-1021 YLALAGGALDI
+1021 YFTIAGGALDI

-1053 IYIGKLGKFKLVPTP
+1053 IYIGKLGKFKLATTP
-1068 KE
+1068 KEATE

>member
-1 MGEQMKNRIILKC
+1 MKNRIILKC
-14 SSIIFALFLFG
+14 SAIIFALFLFG
-25 CSVNV
+25 CSANV
-30 EVEPPRDTSLSEV
+30 EVEPPRDAALSEV

-67 MFYYFESIEA
+67 MFYNFESIEA
-77 IPSYADAT
+77 IPSHADAT
-85 VQFDKDIKQN
+85 VQFDKDIKQFN
-95 NRVQVGQVFTLKI
+95 KVQVGQVFTLKI
-108 TVTNGKA
+108 TVTNGKS

-137 GSNLAKLSEDEK
+137 GSYLAKPSEDGK

-156 GTEPEFKIESIV
+156 GTEPEFEIKSI
-168 ATPVVNYVY
+168 VVNYVY
-177 LVEYEKTQGV
+177 LVEYEKTQGI

-218 LSLSSVVIND
+218 LSLSEVTVNGNPATS
-228 TYDAIPNEDGS
+228 NEDGS

-260 AKDLSAIVN
+260 AKDSSAIVN
-269 VAETTATL
+269 VAEKTASL
-277 NFGDKFTTKIL
+277 NFGDKFTTKIS
-288 YSNNGKTKE
+288 YSNNGNTKE

-316 KAGDFEI
+316 KVGDFEI
-323 GDIVTTKGYY
+323 GDIVTTRGYY
-333 NAGDNGAA
+333 TAGDNGAA
-341 HYEIMTYE
+341 HYEIMTYD

-360 RYINYQ
+360 RYLKQ
-366 NKWSKTPIDEY
+366 NNIWEPTPIDEC
-377 GNHTLK
+377 GNHTLN
-383 NGNVAALVGNSYTP
+383 NGNVAALIGNSYTP

-406 KTNDVWPFIHMFAQ
+406 ETNDVWPFIHMFAQ

-437 LIYDIEDPS
+437 LTGDIDKDV
-446 TARDNPYKAYL
+446 DNPYRSYL
-457 CGALLGGQYFY
+457 CGTLLGGQYFY

-483 GCLVT
+483 GCLIT

-519 GKGKTMYYNMV
+519 GKGRTMFYSMD
-530 PNVFDETKINKNSN
+530 PNFFDETKINKNSN
-544 HTIFYSPGQLYLN
+544 HTIFYSSGQLYLN

-597 DAGAMYSKSGD
+597 DPGAMYSKAGD
-608 WGGDFILIINPT
+608 SGGDFILIINPT
-620 ALDGLFV
+620 ALDGLFI

-659 QCLGANREEVAGDNN
+659 QCLGANREEVVGYDN

-697 GNTVKGSA
+697 GNTVIGSA

-718 FVIRDNY
+718 FVIKDNY
-725 WEHLGGGY
+725 WQHLGGGY

-740 SGYAENL
+740 SGIGSNI
-747 VFENNTMINVGV
+747 VFEGNELVGVGV
-759 KAGIFTNNFTF
+759 KPGYFTHDFTF
-770 INNNMLGGVRTFGIA
+770 INNYMTSSVRTAGVA
-785 GTIRFENNI
+785 GTIRFENNTSEERGF
-794 AIDVNTGKPR
+794 VR
-804 YTVHLWN
+804 HLWN
-811 HESNNYFDD
+811 HVSNNYDD
-820 FIPMEKARKDRIKVI
+820 SFITMEQARKDRIKVI

-861 DFDLDYE
+861 DFDLDYD
-868 VIKKSEVTAFNSNLA
+868 VIMKSEVTAFNSNLA

-891 NSQPLYFNGVKSI
+891 DSQSLYFNGVKSI

-919 KGQTAIKSLNAMATV
+919 KGQTAVNGLQTMGV
-934 GGKYFNDDLVENFN
+934 LGGKFFREDLVENFN
-948 TYGTFGYNWN
+948 TYNGCNWGM
-958 SYIEKHG
+958 YAQKHG
-965 LSNVALECTEDGY
+965 YSNVALECTEDGY

-988 NQVTHIKYFIEPD
+988 NQVTHIKYFTEPD

-1021 YLALAGGALDI
+1021 YFTIAGGALDI

-1038 GTKVYTNSDGTTIEL
+1038 GAKVYTNSDGTTIEL
-1053 IYIGKLGKFKLVPTP
+1053 IYIGKLGKFKLVTTP

>member
-1 MGEQMKNRIILKC
+1 MKNRIILKC
-14 SSIIFALFLFG
+14 SAIIFALFLFG
-25 CSVNV
+25 CSANV
-30 EVEPPRDTSLSEV
+30 EVEPPRDTALSEV

-67 MFYYFESIEA
+67 MFYKFESIEA
-77 IPSYADAT
+77 IPSHADAT
-85 VQFDKDIKQN
+85 VQFDKDIKQF

-108 TVTNGKA
+108 TVTNGKS

-137 GSNLAKLSEDEK
+137 GSNLAKPSEDGK

-156 GTEPEFKIESIV
+156 GTEPEFEIKSIV
-168 ATPVVNYVY
+168 ATPVENYVY
-177 LVEYEKTQGV
+177 IVDYEKTQGV

-205 VLEYELRI
+205 VLEYELRV

-218 LSLSSVVIND
+218 LSLSEVTVNGNPATS
-228 TYDAIPNEDGS
+228 NEDGS

-260 AKDLSAIVN
+260 AKDSSAIVN
-269 VAETTATL
+269 VAEKTASL
-277 NFGDKFTTKIL
+277 NFGEKFTTTIT
-288 YSNNGKTKE
+288 YSNNGNTKE

-316 KAGDFEI
+316 KVGDFEI
-323 GDIVTTKGYY
+323 GDIVTTRGWYTV
-333 NAGDNGAA
+333 GDNGAA
-341 HYEIMTYE
+341 HYEIMTYD
-349 YWYENVLPRDV
+349 YWYENVLPKDV

-366 NKWSKTPIDEY
+366 NKWSKTPIDEW
-377 GNHTLK
+377 GNHTLS

-406 KTNDVWPFIHMFAQ
+406 ETNDVWPFIHMFAQ

-437 LIYDIEDPS
+437 LIYDMEDPS

-488 QPDRQW
+488 QPAGQW

-519 GKGKTMYYNMV
+519 GKGRTMFYNI
-530 PNVFDETKINKNSN
+530 DETKAPKTSN

-566 KYGKEYNVLE
+566 KYGKEYNKLE
-576 PNASFKPSYIKNL
+576 PNASFKPCYVKNF
-589 NIHHNSFN
+589 NIHHNSFY
-597 DAGAMYSKSGD
+597 DAGTMWAKAGD
-608 WGGDFILIINPT
+608 WGGDFILFINPT
-620 ALDGLFV
+620 ALDGLFI

-643 LGGEGE
+643 LGGYGE

-659 QCLGANREEVAGDNN
+659 QCLGANREEVNGLDM

-718 FVIRDNY
+718 FVIKDNY
-725 WEHLGGGY
+725 WQHLGGGY

-770 INNNMLGGVRTFGIA
+770 INNNILGGVRTFGIA
-785 GTIRFENNI
+785 GTIRFENNTSR
-794 AIDVNTGKPR
+794 DVDTGEPR

-811 HESNNYFDD
+811 HGSNNYFDD

-835 FKNNDCFMGAMF
+835 FKNNDCFMSAMF

-861 DFDLDYE
+861 DFDLEYDSIRKAE
-868 VIKKSEVTAFNSNLA
+868 ITAFNSNLA
-883 IDFQKAKY
+883 IELDKIQYIA
-891 NSQPLYFNGVKSI
+891 QPLYFNGVKALTPFVI
-904 GPLVDKNAISAIYFK
+904 KDGMTAVYFK
-919 KGQTAIKSLNAMATV
+919 KGQTAIKSLNKMGV
-934 GGKYFNDDLVENFN
+934 LGGKTFKEDFIENFN
-948 TYGTFGYNWN
+948 AYNGCNWGMYADRN
-958 SYIEKHG
+958 NY
-965 LSNVALECTEDGY
+965 SNIDLVCVEDGY
-978 LPGACQYGFR
+978 LFGGCEYGFR
-988 NQVTHIKYFIEPD
+988 TQVTHIKYFTEPD

-1021 YLALAGGALDI
+1021 YFTIAGGALDI

-1053 IYIGKLGKFKLVPTP
+1053 IYIGKLGKFKLVTTP

>member
-1 MGEQMKNRIILKC
+1 MKNRIILKC
-14 SSIIFALFLFG
+14 SAIIFALFLFG
-25 CSVNV
+25 CSANV
-30 EVEPPRDTSLSEV
+30 EVEPPRDTTLSEV

-67 MFYYFESIEA
+67 MFYNFESIEA
-77 IPSYADAT
+77 IPSHSDAT
-85 VQFDKDIKQN
+85 VQFDKDIKQFN
-95 NRVQVGQVFTLKI
+95 KVQVGYVFTLKI
-108 TVTNGKA
+108 TVTNGKS

-137 GSNLAKLSEDEK
+137 GSHLAKPSEDGK

-156 GTEPEFKIESIV
+156 GTEPEFEIKSIV
-168 ATPVVNYVY
+168 ATPVENYVY
-177 LVEYEKTQGV
+177 IVDYEKTQGV
-187 IKLGETFTT
+187 IKLGETFST
-196 KLKISNEGR
+196 KLTITNEGR

-218 LSLSSVVIND
+218 LSLSEVTVNGNPA
-228 TYDAIPNEDGS
+228 TPNEDGS

-260 AKDLSAIVN
+260 AKDSSAIVN
-269 VAETTATL
+269 VAEKTASL
-277 NFGDKFTTKIL
+277 NFGDKFTTKIS
-288 YSNNGKTKE
+288 YSNNGNTKE

-316 KAGDFEI
+316 KVGDFEI
-323 GDIVTTKGYY
+323 GDIVTTRGYY
-333 NAGDNGAA
+333 TVGDNGAA
-341 HYEIMTYE
+341 HYEIMTYD

-360 RYINYQ
+360 RYLKQ
-366 NKWSKTPIDEY
+366 NNIWEPTPIDEY

-406 KTNDVWPFIHMFAQ
+406 ETNDVWPFIHMFAQ
-420 VKTGEIICRS
+420 VKTGEILCRS

-437 LIYDIEDPS
+437 LTGDIDKDV
-446 TARDNPYKAYL
+446 DNPYRSYL
-457 CGALLGGQYFY
+457 CGTLLGGQYFY

-519 GKGKTMYYNMV
+519 GKGRTMFYSMD
-530 PNVFDETKINKNSN
+530 PNNFDETKINKNSN
-544 HTIFYSPGQLYLN
+544 HTIFYSSGQLYLN

-597 DAGAMYSKSGD
+597 DAGAMYSKAGD
-608 WGGDFILIINPT
+608 SGGDFILIINPT
-620 ALDGLFV
+620 ALDGLFI

-643 LGGEGE
+643 LGGYGE

-659 QCLGANREEVAGDNN
+659 QCLGANREEVVGYDN

-697 GNTVKGSA
+697 GNTVIGSA

-718 FVIRDNY
+718 FVIKDNY
-725 WEHLGGGY
+725 WQHLGGGY

-740 SGYAENL
+740 SGIGSNI
-747 VFENNTMINVGV
+747 VFEGNELVGVGV
-759 KAGIFTNNFTF
+759 KPGYFTHDFTF
-770 INNNMLGGVRTFGIA
+770 INNYMTSSVRTAGVA
-785 GTIRFENNI
+785 GTIRFENNTSEERGF
-794 AIDVNTGKPR
+794 VR
-804 YTVHLWN
+804 HLWN
-811 HESNNYFDD
+811 HVSNNYDD
-820 FIPMEKARKDRIKVI
+820 SFITMEQARKDRIKVI

-861 DFDLDYE
+861 DFDLDYD
-868 VIKKSEVTAFNSNLA
+868 VIMKSEVTAFNSNLA

-891 NSQPLYFNGVKSI
+891 DSQSLYFNGVKSI

-919 KGQTAIKSLNAMATV
+919 KGQTAVNGLQTMGV
-934 GGKYFNDDLVENFN
+934 LGGKFFREDLVENFN
-948 TYGTFGYNWN
+948 TYNGCNWGM
-958 SYIEKHG
+958 YAQKHG
-965 LSNVALECTEDGY
+965 YSNVALECTEDGY

-988 NQVTHIKYFIEPD
+988 NQVTHIKYFTEPD

-1021 YLALAGGALDI
+1021 YFTIAGGALDI

-1038 GTKVYTNSDGTTIEL
+1038 GAKVYTNSDGTTIEL
-1053 IYIGKLGKFKLVPTP
+1053 IYIGKLGKFKLVTTP

>member
-1 MGEQMKNRIILKC
+1 MKNRIILKC
-14 SSIIFALFLFG
+14 SAIIFALFLFG
-25 CSVNV
+25 CSANV
-30 EVEPPRDTSLSEV
+30 EVEPPRDTALSEV

-67 MFYYFESIEA
+67 MFYNFESIEA
-77 IPSYADAT
+77 IPSHADAT
-85 VQFDKDIKQN
+85 VQFDKDIKQF

-108 TVTNGKA
+108 TVTNGKS

-137 GSNLAKLSEDEK
+137 GSNLAKPSEDGK

-156 GTEPEFKIESIV
+156 GTEPEFEIKSIV
-168 ATPVVNYVY
+168 ATPVENYVY
-177 LVEYEKTQGV
+177 IVDYEKTQGV
-187 IKLGETFTT
+187 IKLGETFST
-196 KLKISNEGR
+196 KLTITNEGR
-205 VLEYELRI
+205 VLEYELRV

-218 LSLSSVVIND
+218 LSLSEVTVNGNPATS
-228 TYDAIPNEDGS
+228 NEDGS

-260 AKDLSAIVN
+260 AKDSSAIVN
-269 VAETTATL
+269 VAEKTASL
-277 NFGDKFTTKIL
+277 DFGEKFTTTIT
-288 YSNNGKTKE
+288 YSNNGNTKE

-304 AKETTVNTVADL
+304 AKETTVDTVEEL
-316 KAGDFEI
+316 KVGDFDI
-323 GDIVTTKGYY
+323 GDIVTTRGYY
-333 NAGDNGAA
+333 TVGDNGAA
-341 HYEIMTYE
+341 HYEIMTYD
-349 YWYENVLPRDV
+349 YWYENVLPKDV

-366 NKWSKTPIDEY
+366 NKWSPTPIDEY

-383 NGNVAALVGNSYTP
+383 NGKVAALVGNSYTP

-406 KTNDVWPFIHMFAQ
+406 ETNDVWPFIHMFAQ

-437 LIYDIEDPS
+437 LIYDMEDPS

-488 QPDRQW
+488 QPAGQW

-519 GKGKTMYYNMV
+519 GKGRTMFYNR
-530 PNVFDETKINKNSN
+530 DETKAPKTSN

-566 KYGKEYNVLE
+566 KYGKEYNKLE
-576 PNASFKPSYIKNL
+576 PNASFKPCYVKNF
-589 NIHHNSFN
+589 NIHHNSFY
-597 DAGAMYSKSGD
+597 DAGTMWSKAGD
-608 WGGDFILIINPT
+608 WGGDFILFINPT
-620 ALDGLFV
+620 ALDGLYI

-643 LGGEGE
+643 LGGYGE

-659 QCLGANREEVAGDNN
+659 QCLGANREEVNGLDM

-718 FVIRDNY
+718 FVIKDNY
-725 WEHLGGGY
+725 WQHLGGGY

-770 INNNMLGGVRTFGIA
+770 INNNILGGVRTFGIA
-785 GTIRFENNI
+785 GTIRFENNT
-794 AIDVNTGKPR
+794 ARDVDTGEPR

-811 HESNNYFDD
+811 HGSNNYFDD

-835 FKNNDCFMGAMF
+835 FKNNDCFMSAMF

-861 DFDLDYE
+861 DFDLEYDSIRKAE
-868 VIKKSEVTAFNSNLA
+868 ITAFNSNLA
-883 IDFQKAKY
+883 IELDKIQNIA
-891 NSQPLYFNGVKSI
+891 QPLYFNGVKALTPFVI
-904 GPLVDKNAISAIYFK
+904 KDGMTAVYFK
-919 KGQTAIKSLNAMATV
+919 KGQTAIKSLNKMGV
-934 GGKYFNDDLVENFN
+934 LGGKTFKEDFIENFN
-948 TYGTFGYNWN
+948 AYNGCNWGMYADRN
-958 SYIEKHG
+958 NY
-965 LSNVALECTEDGY
+965 SNIDLVCVEDGY
-978 LPGACQYGFR
+978 LFGGCEYGFR
-988 NQVTHIKYFIEPD
+988 TQVTHIKYFTEPD
-1001 ANGNRVKAQ
+1001 ANGKRVKAQ

-1021 YLALAGGALDI
+1021 YFTIAGGALDI

-1053 IYIGKLGKFKLVPTP
+1053 IYIGKLGKFKLVTTP

>member
-1 MGEQMKNRIILKC
+1 MKNRIILKC

-25 CSVNV
+25 CSAYV

-43 TVNGNLA
+43 TVNGNPA

-108 TVTNGKA
+108 TVTNGKS

-137 GSNLAKLSEDEK
+137 GSNLAKPSEDGK

-228 TYDAIPNEDGS
+228 TYEAIPNEDGS

-269 VAETTATL
+269 VAEKTASL
-277 NFGDKFTTKIL
+277 NFGEKFTTKII
-288 YSNNGKTKE
+288 YSNNGNTKE

-383 NGNVAALVGNSYTP
+383 NGNIAALVGNSYTP

-519 GKGKTMYYNMV
+519 GKGRTMYYSMETS
-530 PNVFDETKINKNSN
+530 VFDETKINKNSN

-597 DAGAMYSKSGD
+597 DAGAMYSKGGD

-785 GTIRFENNI
+785 GTIRFENNT
-794 AIDVNTGKPR
+794 AIDVNTGEPR

-861 DFDLDYE
+861 DFDLDYD
-868 VIKKSEVTAFNSNLA
+868 VIMKSEVTAFNSNLA

-891 NSQPLYFNGVKSI
+891 NSQPMYFNGVKSI

-1001 ANGNRVKAQ
+1001 AKGNRVKVQ
-1010 DNAYICTDEDL
+1010 DNAYICTDENL
-1021 YLALAGGALDI
+1021 YLALAGGTI
-1032 VPTHKE
+1032 SEIPTHKE

-1053 IYIGKLGKFKLVPTP
+1053 IYIGKLGKVKLVPTP

>member
-1 MGEQMKNRIILKC
+1 MKNRIILKC
-14 SSIIFALFLFG
+14 SAIIFALFLFG
-25 CSVNV
+25 CSANV
-30 EVEPPRDTSLSEV
+30 EVEPPRDTALSEV
-43 TVNGNLA
+43 TVNGNFA

-67 MFYYFESIEA
+67 LFYNFESIEA
-77 IPSYADAT
+77 IPSHADAT
-85 VQFDKDIKQN
+85 VQFDKDIKQF

-108 TVTNGKA
+108 TVTNGKS

-129 MFSSITVN
+129 MFSSITIN
-137 GSNLAKLSEDEK
+137 GSYLAKPSEDGK

-156 GTEPEFKIESIV
+156 GTEPEFEIKSIV
-168 ATPVVNYVY
+168 ATPVENYVY
-177 LVEYEKTQGV
+177 IVDYEKTQGV
-187 IKLGETFTT
+187 IKLGETFST
-196 KLKISNEGR
+196 KLTITNEGR
-205 VLEYELRI
+205 VLEYELRV

-218 LSLSSVVIND
+218 LSLSEVTVNGNPATS
-228 TYDAIPNEDGS
+228 NEDGS

-260 AKDLSAIVN
+260 AKDSSAIVN
-269 VAETTATL
+269 VAEKTASL
-277 NFGDKFTTKIL
+277 NFGDKFTTKIS
-288 YSNNGKTKE
+288 YSNNGNTKE

-323 GDIVTTKGYY
+323 GDIVTTRGYY
-333 NAGDNGAA
+333 TVGDNGAA
-341 HYEIMTYE
+341 HYEIMTYD
-349 YWYENVLPRDV
+349 YWYENVLPKDV

-377 GNHTLK
+377 GNHTLDNK
-383 NGNVAALVGNSYTP
+383 NVAALVGNSYTP

-406 KTNDVWPFIHMFAQ
+406 ETNDVWPFIHMFAQ

-437 LIYDIEDPS
+437 LIYDMEDPS

-488 QPDRQW
+488 QPNGQW

-519 GKGKTMYYNMV
+519 GKGRTMFYNI
-530 PNVFDETKINKNSN
+530 DETKAPKTSN

-566 KYGKEYNVLE
+566 KYGKEYNKLE
-576 PNASFKPSYIKNL
+576 PNASFKPCYVKNF
-589 NIHHNSFN
+589 NIHHNSFY
-597 DAGAMYSKSGD
+597 DAGTMWAKAGD
-608 WGGDFILIINPT
+608 WGGDFILFINPT
-620 ALDGLFV
+620 ALDGLYI

-643 LGGEGE
+643 LGGYGE

-659 QCLGANREEVAGDNN
+659 QCLGANRAEVVGDDY

-770 INNNMLGGVRTFGIA
+770 INNNILGGVRTFGIA
-785 GTIRFENNI
+785 GTIRFENNT
-794 AIDVNTGKPR
+794 AIDVNTGEPR

-811 HESNNYFDD
+811 HGSNNYFDD

-835 FKNNDCFMGAMF
+835 FKNNDCFMSAMF

-861 DFDLDYE
+861 DFDLEYDSIRKAE
-868 VIKKSEVTAFNSNLA
+868 ITAFNSNLA
-883 IDFQKAKY
+883 IELDKIQ
-891 NSQPLYFNGVKSI
+891 NISQPLYFNGVKALTPFVVKD
-904 GPLVDKNAISAIYFK
+904 GMTAVYFK
-919 KGQTAIKSLNAMATV
+919 KGQTAIKSLNAMAVV
-934 GGKYFNDDLVENFN
+934 GGKYFNEDLVENFN

-965 LSNVALECTEDGY
+965 YSNVALECTEDGF
-978 LPGACQYGFR
+978 LPGTCQYGFR
-988 NQVTHIKYFIEPD
+988 TQVTHIKYFTEPD

-1010 DNAYICTDEDL
+1010 DGAYICTDEDL
-1021 YLALAGGALDI
+1021 YFTIAGGALDI

-1068 KE
+1068 KEATE

>member
-1 MGEQMKNRIILKC
+1 MKNRIILKC
-14 SSIIFALFLFG
+14 SAIIFALFLFC
-25 CSVNV
+25 CSANV
-30 EVEPPRDTSLSEV
+30 EVEPPRDTALSEV

-67 MFYYFESIEA
+67 MFYNFESIEA
-77 IPSYADAT
+77 IPSHADAT
-85 VQFDKDIKQN
+85 VQFDKDIKQFN
-95 NRVQVGQVFTLKI
+95 KVQVGQVFTLKI
-108 TVTNGKA
+108 TVTNGKS

-137 GSNLAKLSEDEK
+137 GSYLAKPSEDGK

-156 GTEPEFKIESIV
+156 GTEPEFEIESIV

-218 LSLSSVVIND
+218 LSLSEVTVNGNPATS
-228 TYDAIPNEDGS
+228 NEDGS

-260 AKDLSAIVN
+260 AKDSSAIVN
-269 VAETTATL
+269 VAEKTASL
-277 NFGDKFTTKIL
+277 NFGEKFTTTIT
-288 YSNNGKTKE
+288 YSNNGNTKE

-316 KAGDFEI
+316 KVGDFEI
-323 GDIVTTKGYY
+323 GDIVTTRGFYSV
-333 NAGDNGAA
+333 GDNGAA

-349 YWYENVLPRDV
+349 YWYENVLPKDV

-377 GNHTLK
+377 GNHTLE

-406 KTNDVWPFIHMFAQ
+406 ETNDVWPFIHMFAQ

-437 LIYDIEDPS
+437 LTGDIDNDV
-446 TARDNPYKAYL
+446 DNPYRPYL

-483 GCLVT
+483 GSLVT
-488 QPDRQW
+488 QPNRQW

-519 GKGKTMYYNMV
+519 GKGRTMFYSMD
-530 PNVFDETKINKNSN
+530 PNNFDETKINKNSN

-597 DAGAMYSKSGD
+597 DAGAMYSKAGD
-608 WGGDFILIINPT
+608 WGGDFILIINPI
-620 ALDGLFV
+620 ALDGLFI

-659 QCLGANREEVAGDNN
+659 QCLGANREEVVGNGD

-718 FVIRDNY
+718 FVIKDNY
-725 WEHLGGGY
+725 WQHLGGGY

-740 SGYAENL
+740 SGIGSNI
-747 VFENNTMINVGV
+747 VFEGNELVGVGV
-759 KAGIFTNNFTF
+759 KPGYFTHDFTF
-770 INNNMLGGVRTFGIA
+770 INNYMTSSVRTAGVA
-785 GTIRFENNI
+785 GTIRFENNTSEERGF
-794 AIDVNTGKPR
+794 VR
-804 YTVHLWN
+804 HLWS
-811 HESNNYFDD
+811 HVSNNYDD
-820 FIPMEKARKDRIKVI
+820 SFITMEKARKDRIKVI

-861 DFDLDYE
+861 DFDLDYD
-868 VIKKSEVTAFNSNLA
+868 VIMKSEVTAFNSNLE

-891 NSQPLYFNGVKSI
+891 NSQSLYFNGVKSI

-934 GGKYFNDDLVENFN
+934 GGKYFNEDLVENFN
-948 TYGTFGYNWN
+948 TYGGFGYNWKA
-958 SYIEKHG
+958 YIEKHG

-988 NQVTHIKYFIEPD
+988 NQVTHIKYFTEPD

-1021 YLALAGGALDI
+1021 YFTIAGGALDI

>member
-1 MGEQMKNRIILKC
+1 MKNRIILKC
-14 SSIIFALFLFG
+14 SAIIFALFLFG
-25 CSVNV
+25 CSANV
-30 EVEPPRDTSLSEV
+30 EVEPPRDTALSEV

-67 MFYYFESIEA
+67 MFYKFESIEA
-77 IPSYADAT
+77 IPSHADAT
-85 VQFDKDIKQN
+85 VQFDKDIKQF

-108 TVTNGKA
+108 TVTNGKS

-137 GSNLAKLSEDEK
+137 GSYLAKPSEDGK

-156 GTEPEFKIESIV
+156 GTEPEFEIKSIV
-168 ATPVVNYVY
+168 ATPVENYVY
-177 LVEYEKTQGV
+177 IVDYEKTQGV
-187 IKLGETFTT
+187 IKLGETFST
-196 KLKISNEGR
+196 KLTITNEGR
-205 VLEYELRI
+205 VLEYELRV

-218 LSLSSVVIND
+218 LSLSEVTVNGNPATS
-228 TYDAIPNEDGS
+228 NEDGS

-260 AKDLSAIVN
+260 AKDSSAIVN
-269 VAETTATL
+269 VAEKTASL
-277 NFGDKFTTKIL
+277 NFGEKFTTTIT
-288 YSNNGKTKE
+288 YSNNGNTKE

-304 AKETTVNTVADL
+304 AKETTVDTVEEL
-316 KAGDFEI
+316 KVGDFDI
-323 GDIVTTKGYY
+323 GDIVTTRGYY
-333 NAGDNGAA
+333 TVGDNGAA
-341 HYEIMTYE
+341 HYEIMTYD
-349 YWYENVLPRDV
+349 YWYENVLPKDV

-366 NKWSKTPIDEY
+366 NKWSPTPIDEC
-377 GNHTLK
+377 GNHTLN

-406 KTNDVWPFIHMFAQ
+406 ETNDVWPFIHMFAQ

-437 LIYDIEDPS
+437 LIYDMEDPS

-488 QPDRQW
+488 QPAGQW

-519 GKGKTMYYNMV
+519 GKGRTMFYNI
-530 PNVFDETKINKNSN
+530 DETKAPKTSN

-566 KYGKEYNVLE
+566 KYGKEYNKLE
-576 PNASFKPSYIKNL
+576 PNASFKPCYVKNF
-589 NIHHNSFN
+589 NIHHNSFY
-597 DAGAMYSKSGD
+597 DAGTMWAKAGD
-608 WGGDFILIINPT
+608 WGGDFILFINPT
-620 ALDGLFV
+620 ALDGLFI

-643 LGGEGE
+643 LGGYGE

-659 QCLGANREEVAGDNN
+659 QCLGANREEVNGLDM

-718 FVIRDNY
+718 FVIKDNY
-725 WEHLGGGY
+725 WQHLGGGY

-770 INNNMLGGVRTFGIA
+770 INNNILGGVRTFGIA
-785 GTIRFENNI
+785 GTIRFENNTSR
-794 AIDVNTGKPR
+794 DVDTGEPR

-811 HESNNYFDD
+811 HGSNNYFDD

-835 FKNNDCFMGAMF
+835 FKNNDCFMSAMF

-861 DFDLDYE
+861 DFDLEYDSIRKAE
-868 VIKKSEVTAFNSNLA
+868 ITAFNSNLA
-883 IDFQKAKY
+883 IELDKIQYIA
-891 NSQPLYFNGVKSI
+891 QPLYFNGVKALTPFVI
-904 GPLVDKNAISAIYFK
+904 KDGMTAVYFK
-919 KGQTAIKSLNAMATV
+919 KGQTAIKSLNKMGV
-934 GGKYFNDDLVENFN
+934 LGGKTFKEDFIENFN
-948 TYGTFGYNWN
+948 AYNGCNWGMYADRN
-958 SYIEKHG
+958 NY
-965 LSNVALECTEDGY
+965 SNIDLVCVEDGY
-978 LPGACQYGFR
+978 LFGGCEYGFR
-988 NQVTHIKYFIEPD
+988 TQVTHIKYFTEPD

-1021 YLALAGGALDI
+1021 YFTIAGGALDI

-1053 IYIGKLGKFKLVPTP
+1053 IYIGKLGKFKLVTTP

>member
-1 MGEQMKNRIILKC
+1 MKNRIILKC
-14 SSIIFALFLFG
+14 SAIIFALFLFG
-25 CSVNV
+25 CSANV
-30 EVEPPRDTSLSEV
+30 EVEPPRDTALSEV

-67 MFYYFESIEA
+67 MFYKFESIEA
-77 IPSYADAT
+77 IPSHADAT
-85 VQFDKDIKQN
+85 VQFDKDIKQFN
-95 NRVQVGQVFTLKI
+95 KVQVGQVFTLKI
-108 TVTNGKA
+108 TVTNGKS

-137 GSNLAKLSEDEK
+137 GSNLAKPSEDGK

-156 GTEPEFKIESIV
+156 GTEPEFEIKSIV
-168 ATPVVNYVY
+168 ATPVENYVY
-177 LVEYEKTQGV
+177 IVDYEKTQGV
-187 IKLGETFTT
+187 IKLGETFST
-196 KLKISNEGR
+196 KLTITNEGR

-218 LSLSSVVIND
+218 LSLSEVTVNGNPATS
-228 TYDAIPNEDGS
+228 NEDGS

-260 AKDLSAIVN
+260 AKDSSAIVN
-269 VAETTATL
+269 VAEKTASL
-277 NFGDKFTTKIL
+277 NFGEKFTTTIT
-288 YSNNGKTKE
+288 YSNNGNTKE

-316 KAGDFEI
+316 KVGDFDI
-323 GDIVTTKGYY
+323 GDIVTTRGFYTV
-333 NAGDNGAA
+333 GDNGAA

-349 YWYENVLPRDV
+349 YWYENVLPKDV

-377 GNHTLK
+377 GNHTLN

-406 KTNDVWPFIHMFAQ
+406 ETNDVWPFIHMFAQ

-437 LIYDIEDPS
+437 LIYDMEDPS

-483 GCLVT
+483 GCLIT
-488 QPDRQW
+488 QPAGQW

-519 GKGKTMYYNMV
+519 GKGRTMFYNI
-530 PNVFDETKINKNSN
+530 DETKAPKTSN

-566 KYGKEYNVLE
+566 KYGKEYNKLE
-576 PNASFKPSYIKNL
+576 PNASFKPCYVKNF

-597 DAGAMYSKSGD
+597 DAGTMWSKAGD
-608 WGGDFILIINPT
+608 WGGDFILFINPT
-620 ALDGLFV
+620 ALDGLYI
-627 EDNVFENWGRW
+627 EDNLFENWGRW

-643 LGGEGE
+643 LGGYGE

-659 QCLGANREEVAGDNN
+659 QCLGANREEVNGLDM

-718 FVIRDNY
+718 FVIKDNY
-725 WEHLGGGY
+725 WQHLGGGY

-740 SGYAENL
+740 SGIGSNI
-747 VFENNTMINVGV
+747 VFEGNELVGVGV
-759 KAGIFTNNFTF
+759 KPGYFTHDFTF
-770 INNNMLGGVRTFGIA
+770 INNYMTSSVRTAGVA
-785 GTIRFENNI
+785 GTIRFENNTSEERGF
-794 AIDVNTGKPR
+794 VR
-804 YTVHLWN
+804 HLWS
-811 HESNNYFDD
+811 HVSNNYDD
-820 FIPMEKARKDRIKVI
+820 SFITMEKARKDRIKVI

-861 DFDLDYE
+861 DFDLDYD
-868 VIKKSEVTAFNSNLA
+868 VIMKSEVTAFNSDLA

-891 NSQPLYFNGVKSI
+891 NSQSLYFNGVKSI

-934 GGKYFNDDLVENFN
+934 GGKYFNEDLVENFN

-988 NQVTHIKYFIEPD
+988 NQVTHIKYFTEPD

-1021 YLALAGGALDI
+1021 YFTIAGGALDI

-1053 IYIGKLGKFKLVPTP
+1053 IYIGKLGKFKLVTTP

>member
-25 CSVNV
+25 CSANV

-43 TVNGNLA
+43 TVNGNPA
-50 IPDKEG
+50 VSDKEG

-67 MFYYFESIEA
+67 MFYNFESIEA

-218 LSLSSVVIND
+218 LSLSEVTVNGNPATS
-228 TYDAIPNEDGS
+228 NEDGS

-260 AKDLSAIVN
+260 AKDSSAIVN
-269 VAETTATL
+269 VAEKTASL

-288 YSNNGKTKE
+288 YSNNGNTKE

-360 RYINYQ
+360 RYLKQ
-366 NKWSKTPIDEY
+366 NNIWEKTPIDEY

-406 KTNDVWPFIHMFAQ
+406 ETNDVWPFIHMFAQ

-430 DATYILG
+430 DAIYILG
-437 LIYDIEDPS
+437 LTGDIDNDV
-446 TARDNPYKAYL
+446 DNPYRPYL

-519 GKGKTMYYNMV
+519 GKGRTMFYSMV
-530 PNVFDETKINKNSN
+530 DETKINKNSN

-566 KYGKEYNVLE
+566 KYGKEYNKLE
-576 PNASFKPSYIKNL
+576 PNASFKPCYVKNF
-589 NIHHNSFN
+589 NIHNNSFN
-597 DAGAMYSKSGD
+597 DAGAMYSKGGD

-620 ALDGLFV
+620 ALDGLCV
-627 EDNVFENWGRW
+627 EDNVFEN
-638 VFAID
+638 
-643 LGGEGE
+643 
-649 RLYNIKFNRN
+649 
-659 QCLGANREEVAGDNN
+659 
-674 WKWRALGLIDFETK
+674 
-688 KCFENVEFI
+688 
-697 GNTVKGSA
+697 
-705 GWAINGNS
+705 
-713 KVNRN
+713 
-718 FVIRDNY
+718 
-725 WEHLGGGY
+725 
-733 PYGFELY
+733 ELY
-740 SGYAENL
+740 S
-747 VFENNTMINVGV
+747 
-759 KAGIFTNNFTF
+759 
-770 INNNMLGGVRTFGIA
+770 
-785 GTIRFENNI
+785 
-794 AIDVNTGKPR
+794 
-804 YTVHLWN
+804 
-811 HESNNYFDD
+811 
-820 FIPMEKARKDRIKVI
+820 KVVDWL
-835 FKNNDCFMGAMF
+835 K
-847 NNFAEPEKDMAKYF
+847 
-861 DFDLDYE
+861 
-868 VIKKSEVTAFNSNLA
+868 
-883 IDFQKAKY
+883 
-891 NSQPLYFNGVKSI
+891 LYK
-904 GPLVDKNAISAIYFK
+904 
-919 KGQTAIKSLNAMATV
+919 
-934 GGKYFNDDLVENFN
+934 
-948 TYGTFGYNWN
+948 
-958 SYIEKHG
+958 
-965 LSNVALECTEDGY
+965 
-978 LPGACQYGFR
+978 
-988 NQVTHIKYFIEPD
+988 
-1001 ANGNRVKAQ
+1001 
-1010 DNAYICTDEDL
+1010 
-1021 YLALAGGALDI
+1021 
-1032 VPTHKE
+1032 
-1038 GTKVYTNSDGTTIEL
+1038 
-1053 IYIGKLGKFKLVPTP
+1053 
-1068 KE
+1068 

>member
-1 MGEQMKNRIILKC
+1 MKNRIILKC
-14 SSIIFALFLFG
+14 SAIIFALFLFG
-25 CSVNV
+25 CSANV
-30 EVEPPRDTSLSEV
+30 EVEPPRDTTLSEV

-67 MFYYFESIEA
+67 MFYNFESIEA
-77 IPSYADAT
+77 IPSHSDAT
-85 VQFDKDIKQN
+85 VQFDKDIKQFN
-95 NRVQVGQVFTLKI
+95 KVQVGYVFTLKI
-108 TVTNGKA
+108 TVTNGKS

-137 GSNLAKLSEDEK
+137 GSHLAKPSEDGK

-156 GTEPEFKIESIV
+156 GTEPEFEIKSIV
-168 ATPVVNYVY
+168 ATPVENYVY
-177 LVEYEKTQGV
+177 IVDYEKTQGV
-187 IKLGETFTT
+187 IKLGETFST
-196 KLKISNEGR
+196 KLTITNEGR

-218 LSLSSVVIND
+218 LSLSEVTVNGNPA
-228 TYDAIPNEDGS
+228 TPNEDGS

-260 AKDLSAIVN
+260 AKDSSAIVN
-269 VAETTATL
+269 VAEKTASL
-277 NFGDKFTTKIL
+277 NFGDKFTTKIS
-288 YSNNGKTKE
+288 YSNNGNTKE

-316 KAGDFEI
+316 KVGDFEI
-323 GDIVTTKGYY
+323 GDIVTTRGYY
-333 NAGDNGAA
+333 TVGDNGAA
-341 HYEIMTYE
+341 HYEIMTYD

-360 RYINYQ
+360 RYLKQ
-366 NKWSKTPIDEY
+366 NNIWEPTPIDEY

-406 KTNDVWPFIHMFAQ
+406 ETNDVWPFIHMFAQ

-430 DATYILG
+430 DATYVLG
-437 LIYDIEDPS
+437 LTGDIDNDV
-446 TARDNPYKAYL
+446 DNPYRPYL
-457 CGALLGGQYFY
+457 CGTLLGGQYFY

-519 GKGKTMYYNMV
+519 GKGRTMFYSMD
-530 PNVFDETKINKNSN
+530 PNNFDETKINKNSN
-544 HTIFYSPGQLYLN
+544 HTIFYSSGQLYLN

-597 DAGAMYSKSGD
+597 DASAMYSKAGD
-608 WGGDFILIINPT
+608 SGGDFILIINPT
-620 ALDGLFV
+620 ALDGLFI

-643 LGGEGE
+643 LGGYGE

-659 QCLGANREEVAGDNN
+659 QCLGANREEVVGYDN

-697 GNTVKGSA
+697 GNTVIGSA

-718 FVIRDNY
+718 FVIKDNY
-725 WEHLGGGY
+725 WQHLGGGY

-740 SGYAENL
+740 SGIGSNI
-747 VFENNTMINVGV
+747 VFEGNELVGVGV
-759 KAGIFTNNFTF
+759 KPGYFTHDFTF
-770 INNNMLGGVRTFGIA
+770 INNYMTSSVRTAGVA
-785 GTIRFENNI
+785 GTIRFENNTSEERGF
-794 AIDVNTGKPR
+794 VR
-804 YTVHLWN
+804 HLWN
-811 HESNNYFDD
+811 HVSNNYDD
-820 FIPMEKARKDRIKVI
+820 SFITMEQARKDRIKVI

-861 DFDLDYE
+861 DFDLDYD
-868 VIKKSEVTAFNSNLA
+868 VIMKSEVTAFNSNLA

-891 NSQPLYFNGVKSI
+891 DSQSLYFNGVKSI

-934 GGKYFNDDLVENFN
+934 GGKYFNEDLVENFN

-988 NQVTHIKYFIEPD
+988 NQVTHIKYFTEPD

-1021 YLALAGGALDI
+1021 YFTIAGGALDV
-1032 VPTHKE
+1032 VPTYKE

>member
-1 MGEQMKNRIILKC
+1 MKNRIILKC
-14 SSIIFALFLFG
+14 SAIIFALFLFG
-25 CSVNV
+25 CSANV
-30 EVEPPRDTSLSEV
+30 EVEPPRDTALSEV

-56 KVWTY
+56 NVWTY

-67 MFYYFESIEA
+67 LFYNLESIEA
-77 IPSYADAT
+77 IPSHADAT
-85 VQFDKDIKQN
+85 VQFDKDIKQF

-108 TVTNGKA
+108 TVTNGKS

-137 GSNLAKLSEDEK
+137 GSYLAKPSEDGK

-156 GTEPEFKIESIV
+156 GTEPEFEIKSIV
-168 ATPVVNYVY
+168 ATPVENYVY
-177 LVEYEKTQGV
+177 IVDYEKTQGV

-218 LSLSSVVIND
+218 LSLSEVTVNGNPATS
-228 TYDAIPNEDGS
+228 NEDGS

-260 AKDLSAIVN
+260 AKDSSAIVN
-269 VAETTATL
+269 VAEKTASL
-277 NFGDKFTTKIL
+277 NFGEKFTTTIT
-288 YSNNGKTKE
+288 YSNNGNTKE

-316 KAGDFEI
+316 KVGDFEI
-323 GDIVTTKGYY
+323 GDIVTTRGYY
-333 NAGDNGAA
+333 TVGDNGAA

-349 YWYENVLPRDV
+349 YWYENVLPKDV

-366 NKWSKTPIDEY
+366 NKWSPTPIDEC
-377 GNHTLK
+377 GNHTLD

-406 KTNDVWPFIHMFAQ
+406 TTNDVWPFIHMFAQ

-437 LIYDIEDPS
+437 LIYDMEDPS

-488 QPDRQW
+488 QPNRQW

-519 GKGKTMYYNMV
+519 GKGRTMFYNI
-530 PNVFDETKINKNSN
+530 DETKAPKTSN

-566 KYGKEYNVLE
+566 KYGKEYNKLE
-576 PNASFKPSYIKNL
+576 PNASFKPCYVKNF
-589 NIHHNSFN
+589 NIHHNSFY
-597 DAGAMYSKSGD
+597 DAGTMWSKAGD
-608 WGGDFILIINPT
+608 WGGDFILFINPT
-620 ALDGLFV
+620 ALDGLYI

-643 LGGEGE
+643 LGGYGE

-659 QCLGANREEVAGDNN
+659 QCLGANREEVVGNGD

-718 FVIRDNY
+718 FVIKDNY
-725 WEHLGGGY
+725 WQHLGGGY

-740 SGYAENL
+740 SGIGSNI
-747 VFENNTMINVGV
+747 VFEGNELVGVGV
-759 KAGIFTNNFTF
+759 KPGYFTHDFTF
-770 INNNMLGGVRTFGIA
+770 INNYMTSSVRTAGVA
-785 GTIRFENNI
+785 GTIRFENNTSEERGF
-794 AIDVNTGKPR
+794 VR
-804 YTVHLWN
+804 HLWS
-811 HESNNYFDD
+811 HVSNNYDD
-820 FIPMEKARKDRIKVI
+820 SFITMEKARKDRIKVI

-861 DFDLDYE
+861 DFDLDYD
-868 VIKKSEVTAFNSNLA
+868 VIMKSEVTAFNSNLA

-891 NSQPLYFNGVKSI
+891 NSQSLYFNGVKSI

-934 GGKYFNDDLVENFN
+934 GGKYFNEDLVENFN

-988 NQVTHIKYFIEPD
+988 NQVTHIKYFTEPD

-1021 YLALAGGALDI
+1021 YFTIAGGALDI

-1053 IYIGKLGKFKLVPTP
+1053 IYIGKLGKFKLVTTP

>member
-1 MGEQMKNRIILKC
+1 MKNRIILKC
-14 SSIIFALFLFG
+14 SAIIFALFLFG
-25 CSVNV
+25 CSANV
-30 EVEPPRDTSLSEV
+30 EVEPPRDTALSEV

-56 KVWTY
+56 NVWTY

-67 MFYYFESIEA
+67 LFYNLESIEA
-77 IPSYADAT
+77 IPSHADAT
-85 VQFDKDIKQN
+85 VQFDKDIKQFN
-95 NRVQVGQVFTLKI
+95 KVQVGQVFTLKI
-108 TVTNGKA
+108 TVTNGKS

-137 GSNLAKLSEDEK
+137 GSHLAKPSEDGK

-156 GTEPEFKIESIV
+156 GTEPEFEIKSIV
-168 ATPVVNYVY
+168 ATPVENYVY
-177 LVEYEKTQGV
+177 IVDYEKTQGV
-187 IKLGETFTT
+187 IKLGETFST
-196 KLKISNEGR
+196 KLTITNEGR
-205 VLEYELRI
+205 VLEYELRV

-218 LSLSSVVIND
+218 LSLSEVTVNGNSA
-228 TYDAIPNEDGS
+228 TSNEDGS

-260 AKDLSAIVN
+260 AKDSSAIVN
-269 VAETTATL
+269 VAEKTASL
-277 NFGDKFTTKIL
+277 NFGEKFTTTIT
-288 YSNNGKTKE
+288 YSNNGNTKE

-304 AKETTVNTVADL
+304 AKETTVDTVEEL
-316 KAGDFEI
+316 KVGDFDI
-323 GDIVTTKGYY
+323 GDIVTTRGYY
-333 NAGDNGAA
+333 TVGDNGAA
-341 HYEIMTYE
+341 HYEIMTYD
-349 YWYENVLPRDV
+349 YWYENVLPKDV

-366 NKWSKTPIDEY
+366 NKWSPTPIDEY

-383 NGNVAALVGNSYTP
+383 NGKVAALVGNSYTP

-406 KTNDVWPFIHMFAQ
+406 ETNDVWPFIHMFAQ

-437 LIYDIEDPS
+437 LIYDMEDPS

-488 QPDRQW
+488 QPAGQW

-519 GKGKTMYYNMV
+519 GKGRTMFYNI
-530 PNVFDETKINKNSN
+530 DETKAPKTSN

-566 KYGKEYNVLE
+566 KYGKEYNKLE
-576 PNASFKPSYIKNL
+576 PNASFKPCYVKNF
-589 NIHHNSFN
+589 NIHHNSFY
-597 DAGAMYSKSGD
+597 DAGTMWSKAGD
-608 WGGDFILIINPT
+608 WGGDFILFINPT
-620 ALDGLFV
+620 ALDGLYI

-643 LGGEGE
+643 LGGYGE

-659 QCLGANREEVAGDNN
+659 QCLGANREEVNGLDM

-718 FVIRDNY
+718 FVIKDNY
-725 WEHLGGGY
+725 WQHLGGGY

-740 SGYAENL
+740 SGIGSNI
-747 VFENNTMINVGV
+747 VFEGNELVGVGV
-759 KAGIFTNNFTF
+759 KPGYFTHDFTF
-770 INNNMLGGVRTFGIA
+770 INNYMTSSVRTAGVA
-785 GTIRFENNI
+785 GTIRFENNTSEERGF
-794 AIDVNTGKPR
+794 VR
-804 YTVHLWN
+804 HLWS
-811 HESNNYFDD
+811 HVSNNYDD
-820 FIPMEKARKDRIKVI
+820 SFITMEKARKDRIKVI

-861 DFDLDYE
+861 DFDLDYD
-868 VIKKSEVTAFNSNLA
+868 VIMKSEVTAFNSNLA

-891 NSQPLYFNGVKSI
+891 NSQSLYFNGVKSI

-919 KGQTAIKSLNAMATV
+919 KGQTAIKSLNAMETV
-934 GGKYFNDDLVENFN
+934 GGKYFNEDLVENFN
-948 TYGTFGYNWN
+948 TYGGFGYNWKA
-958 SYIEKHG
+958 YIEKHG

-988 NQVTHIKYFIEPD
+988 TQVTHIKYFIEPD

-1021 YLALAGGALDI
+1021 YFTIAGGALDI

>member
-1 MGEQMKNRIILKC
+1 MKNRIILKC
-14 SSIIFALFLFG
+14 SAIIFALFLFG
-25 CSVNV
+25 CSANV
-30 EVEPPRDTSLSEV
+30 EVEPPRDTALSEV

-56 KVWTY
+56 NVWTY

-67 MFYYFESIEA
+67 LFYNLESIEA
-77 IPSYADAT
+77 IPSHADAT
-85 VQFDKDIKQN
+85 VQFDKDIKQF

-108 TVTNGKA
+108 TVTNGKS

-137 GSNLAKLSEDEK
+137 GSYLAKPSEDGK

-156 GTEPEFKIESIV
+156 GTEPEFEIKSIV
-168 ATPVVNYVY
+168 ATPVENYVY
-177 LVEYEKTQGV
+177 IVDYEKTQGV

-205 VLEYELRI
+205 VLEYELRV

-218 LSLSSVVIND
+218 LSLSEVTVNGNPATS
-228 TYDAIPNEDGS
+228 NEDGS

-260 AKDLSAIVN
+260 AKDSSAIVN
-269 VAETTATL
+269 VAEKTASL
-277 NFGDKFTTKIL
+277 NFGEKFTTTIT
-288 YSNNGKTKE
+288 YSNNGNTKE

-304 AKETTVNTVADL
+304 AKETTVDTVEEL
-316 KAGDFEI
+316 KVGDFDI
-323 GDIVTTKGYY
+323 GDIVTTRGYY
-333 NAGDNGAA
+333 TVGDNGAA
-341 HYEIMTYE
+341 HYEIMTYD
-349 YWYENVLPRDV
+349 YWYENVLPKDV

-366 NKWSKTPIDEY
+366 NKWSPTPIDEH
-377 GNHTLK
+377 GNHTLN

-406 KTNDVWPFIHMFAQ
+406 ETNDVWPFIHMFAQ

-437 LIYDIEDPS
+437 LIYDMEDPS

-488 QPDRQW
+488 QPAGQW

-519 GKGKTMYYNMV
+519 GKGRTMFYNI
-530 PNVFDETKINKNSN
+530 DETKAPKTSN

-566 KYGKEYNVLE
+566 KYGKEYNKLE
-576 PNASFKPSYIKNL
+576 PNASFKPCYVKNF
-589 NIHHNSFN
+589 NIHHNSFY
-597 DAGAMYSKSGD
+597 DAGTMWSKAGD
-608 WGGDFILIINPT
+608 WGGDFILFINPT
-620 ALDGLFV
+620 ALDGLYI

-643 LGGEGE
+643 LGGYGE

-659 QCLGANREEVAGDNN
+659 QCLGANREEVVGDDY

-718 FVIRDNY
+718 FVIKDNY
-725 WEHLGGGY
+725 WQHLGGGY

-770 INNNMLGGVRTFGIA
+770 INNNILGGVRTFGIA
-785 GTIRFENNI
+785 GTIRFENNT
-794 AIDVNTGKPR
+794 ARDVNTGEPR

-811 HESNNYFDD
+811 HGSNNYFDD

-835 FKNNDCFMGAMF
+835 FKNNDCFMSAMF

-861 DFDLDYE
+861 DFDLEYDAIRKAE
-868 VIKKSEVTAFNSNLA
+868 ITAFGADLA
-883 IDFQKAKY
+883 IELDKIV
-891 NSQPLYFNGVKSI
+891 NSHSQPLYFNGVKALTPFVVKD
-904 GPLVDKNAISAIYFK
+904 GMTAVYFK
-919 KGQTAIKSLNAMATV
+919 KGQTAVNGLQTMGV
-934 GGKYFNDDLVENFN
+934 LGGKFFREDLVENFN
-948 TYGTFGYNWN
+948 TYNGCNWGM
-958 SYIEKHG
+958 YAQKHG
-965 LSNVALECTEDGY
+965 YSNVALECTEDGY
-978 LPGACQYGFR
+978 LPGTCQYGFR
-988 NQVTHIKYFIEPD
+988 TQVTHIKYLTEPD
-1001 ANGNRVKAQ
+1001 TNGNRVKAQ

-1021 YLALAGGALDI
+1021 YFTIAGGALDI
-1032 VPTHKE
+1032 VPIHKE
-1038 GTKVYTNSDGTTIEL
+1038 GIKVYTNSDGTTIEL
-1053 IYIGKLGKFKLVPTP
+1053 IFIGKLGKFKLVPTP

>member
-1 MGEQMKNRIILKC
+1 MKNRIILKC
-14 SSIIFALFLFG
+14 SAIIFALFLFG
-25 CSVNV
+25 CSANV
-30 EVEPPRDTSLSEV
+30 EVEPPRDTALSEV

-67 MFYYFESIEA
+67 LFYNFESIEA
-77 IPSYADAT
+77 IPSHADAT
-85 VQFDKDIKQN
+85 VQFDKDIKQFN
-95 NRVQVGQVFTLKI
+95 KVQVGQVFTLKI
-108 TVTNGKA
+108 TVTNGKS

-137 GSNLAKLSEDEK
+137 GSYLAKPSEDGK

-156 GTEPEFKIESIV
+156 GTEPEFEIESIV

-218 LSLSSVVIND
+218 LSLSEVTVNGNPATS
-228 TYDAIPNEDGS
+228 NEDGS

-260 AKDLSAIVN
+260 AKDSSAIVN
-269 VAETTATL
+269 VAEKTASL
-277 NFGDKFTTKIL
+277 NFGEKFTTTIT
-288 YSNNGKTKE
+288 YSNNGNTKE

-304 AKETTVNTVADL
+304 AKETTVDTVEEL
-316 KAGDFEI
+316 KVGDFDI
-323 GDIVTTKGYY
+323 GDIVTTRGYY
-333 NAGDNGAA
+333 TVGDNGAA
-341 HYEIMTYE
+341 HYEIMTYD
-349 YWYENVLPRDV
+349 YWYENVLPKDV

-366 NKWSKTPIDEY
+366 NKWSPTPIDEC

-406 KTNDVWPFIHMFAQ
+406 ETNDVWPFIHMFAQ

-437 LIYDIEDPS
+437 LIYDMEDPS

-488 QPDRQW
+488 QPAGQW

-519 GKGKTMYYNMV
+519 GKGRTMFYNI
-530 PNVFDETKINKNSN
+530 DETKAPKTSN

-566 KYGKEYNVLE
+566 KYGKEYNKLE
-576 PNASFKPSYIKNL
+576 PNASFKPCYVKNF

-597 DAGAMYSKSGD
+597 DAGTMWSKAGD
-608 WGGDFILIINPT
+608 WGGDFILFINPT
-620 ALDGLFV
+620 ALDGLFI

-643 LGGEGE
+643 LGGYGE

-659 QCLGANREEVAGDNN
+659 QCLGANREEVNGLDM

-718 FVIRDNY
+718 FVIKDNY
-725 WEHLGGGY
+725 WQHLGGGY

-747 VFENNTMINVGV
+747 VFENNTMINIGV

-770 INNNMLGGVRTFGIA
+770 INNNILGGVRTFGIA
-785 GTIRFENNI
+785 GTIRFENNTSR
-794 AIDVNTGKPR
+794 DVDTGEPR

-811 HESNNYFDD
+811 HGSNNYFDD

-835 FKNNDCFMGAMF
+835 FKNNDCFMSAMF

-861 DFDLDYE
+861 DFDLEYDSIRKAE
-868 VIKKSEVTAFNSNLA
+868 ITAFNSNLA
-883 IDFQKAKY
+883 IELDKIQNIA
-891 NSQPLYFNGVKSI
+891 QPLYFNGVKALTPFVI
-904 GPLVDKNAISAIYFK
+904 KDGMTAVYFK
-919 KGQTAIKSLNAMATV
+919 KGQTAIKSLNKMGV
-934 GGKYFNDDLVENFN
+934 LGGKTFKEDFIENFN
-948 TYGTFGYNWN
+948 AYNGCNWGMYADRN
-958 SYIEKHG
+958 NY
-965 LSNVALECTEDGY
+965 SNIDLVCVEDGY
-978 LPGACQYGFR
+978 LFGGCEYGFR
-988 NQVTHIKYFIEPD
+988 TQVTHIKYFIEPD
-1001 ANGNRVKAQ
+1001 ANGKRVKAQ
-1010 DNAYICTDEDL
+1010 DGAYICTDEDL
-1021 YLALAGGALDI
+1021 YFTIAGGALDI

-1053 IYIGKLGKFKLVPTP
+1053 IYIGKLGKFKLVTTP

>member
-25 CSVNV
+25 CSANV

-43 TVNGNLA
+43 TVNGNPA

-67 MFYYFESIEA
+67 MFYNFESIEA
-77 IPSYADAT
+77 IPSHADAT

-108 TVTNGKA
+108 TVTNGKS
-115 VEEHTLNIVYAKEL
+115 VEEHTLKIVYAKEL

-137 GSNLAKLSEDEK
+137 GSNLAKPSEDGK

-156 GTEPEFKIESIV
+156 GTEPEFKIKSIV

-228 TYDAIPNEDGS
+228 TYEAIPNEDGS

-269 VAETTATL
+269 VAEKTASL
-277 NFGDKFTTKIL
+277 NFGEKFTTKIT
-288 YSNNGKTKE
+288 YSNNGNTKE

-383 NGNVAALVGNSYTP
+383 NGNIAALVGNSYTP

-519 GKGKTMYYNMV
+519 GKGRTMYYSMETS
-530 PNVFDETKINKNSN
+530 VFDETKINKNSN

-638 VFAID
+638 VLAID

-659 QCLGANREEVAGDNN
+659 QCLGGNRKEVAGDNN

-759 KAGIFTNNFTF
+759 KAGTFTNNFTF

-785 GTIRFENNI
+785 GTIRFENNT
-794 AIDVNTGKPR
+794 AIDVNTGEPR

-811 HESNNYFDD
+811 HELNNYFDD
-820 FIPMEKARKDRIKVI
+820 FISMEKARKDRIKVI

-861 DFDLDYE
+861 DFDLDYD
-868 VIKKSEVTAFNSNLA
+868 VIMKSEVTAFNSNLA

-891 NSQPLYFNGVKSI
+891 NNQPLYFNGAKSI

-1021 YLALAGGALDI
+1021 YFTIAGGALDI

>member
-1 MGEQMKNRIILKC
+1 MKNRIILKC
-14 SSIIFALFLFG
+14 SAIIFALFLFG
-25 CSVNV
+25 CSANV
-30 EVEPPRDTSLSEV
+30 EVEPPRDTALSEV

-67 MFYYFESIEA
+67 MFYNFESIEA
-77 IPSYADAT
+77 IPSHAEAT
-85 VQFDKDIKQN
+85 VQFDKDIKQFN
-95 NRVQVGQVFTLKI
+95 KVQVGQVFTLKI
-108 TVTNGKA
+108 TVTNGKS

-137 GSNLAKLSEDEK
+137 GSHLAKPSEDGK
-149 VWTCNFY
+149 IWTCNFY
-156 GTEPEFKIESIV
+156 GTEPEFEIKSIV
-168 ATPVVNYVY
+168 ATPVENYVY
-177 LVEYEKTQGV
+177 IVDYEKTQGV

-218 LSLSSVVIND
+218 LSLSEVTVNGNPA
-228 TYDAIPNEDGS
+228 TPNEDGS

-260 AKDLSAIVN
+260 AKDSSAIVN
-269 VAETTATL
+269 VAEKTASL
-277 NFGDKFTTKIL
+277 NFGDKFTTKIS
-288 YSNNGKTKE
+288 YSNNGNTKE

-316 KAGDFEI
+316 KVGDFEI
-323 GDIVTTKGYY
+323 GDIVTTRGYY
-333 NAGDNGAA
+333 TVGDNGAA

-360 RYINYQ
+360 RYLKQ
-366 NKWSKTPIDEY
+366 NNIWEPTPIDEC
-377 GNHTLK
+377 GNHTLD

-406 KTNDVWPFIHMFAQ
+406 ETNDVWPFIHMFAQ

-437 LIYDIEDPS
+437 LTGDIDKDV
-446 TARDNPYKAYL
+446 DNPYRSYL
-457 CGALLGGQYFY
+457 CGTLLGGQYFY

-483 GCLVT
+483 GCLIT

-519 GKGKTMYYNMV
+519 GKGKTMFYSMD
-530 PNVFDETKINKNSN
+530 PNNFDETKINKNSN
-544 HTIFYSPGQLYLN
+544 HTIFYSSGQLYLN

-597 DAGAMYSKSGD
+597 DAGAMYSKAGD

-620 ALDGLFV
+620 ALDGLFI

-638 VFAID
+638 VLAID
-643 LGGEGE
+643 LGGYGE

-659 QCLGANREEVAGDNN
+659 QCLGANREEVVGYDN

-697 GNTVKGSA
+697 GNTVIGSA

-718 FVIRDNY
+718 FVIKDNY
-725 WEHLGGGY
+725 WQHLGGGY

-740 SGYAENL
+740 SGIGSNI
-747 VFENNTMINVGV
+747 VFEGNELVGVGV
-759 KAGIFTNNFTF
+759 KPGYFTHDFTF
-770 INNNMLGGVRTFGIA
+770 INNYMTSSVRTAGVA
-785 GTIRFENNI
+785 GTIRFENNTSEERGF
-794 AIDVNTGKPR
+794 VR
-804 YTVHLWN
+804 HLWN
-811 HESNNYFDD
+811 HVSNNYDD
-820 FIPMEKARKDRIKVI
+820 SFITMEQARKDRIKVI

-861 DFDLDYE
+861 DFDLDYD
-868 VIKKSEVTAFNSNLA
+868 VIMKSEVTAFNSNLA

-891 NSQPLYFNGVKSI
+891 DSQSLYFNGVKSI

-919 KGQTAIKSLNAMATV
+919 KGQTAVNGLQTMGV
-934 GGKYFNDDLVENFN
+934 LGGKFFREDLVENFN
-948 TYGTFGYNWN
+948 TYNGCNWGM
-958 SYIEKHG
+958 YAQKHG
-965 LSNVALECTEDGY
+965 YSNVALECTEDGY

-988 NQVTHIKYFIEPD
+988 NQVTHIKYFTEPD

-1021 YLALAGGALDI
+1021 YFTIAGGALDI

-1038 GTKVYTNSDGTTIEL
+1038 GAKVYTNSDGTTIEL

>member
-1 MGEQMKNRIILKC
+1 MKNRIILKC
-14 SSIIFALFLFG
+14 SAIIFALFLFG
-25 CSVNV
+25 CSANV
-30 EVEPPRDTSLSEV
+30 EVEPPRDTALSEV

-67 MFYYFESIEA
+67 MFYNFESIEA
-77 IPSYADAT
+77 IPSHADAT
-85 VQFDKDIKQN
+85 VQFDKDIKQF

-108 TVTNGKA
+108 TVTNGKS

-137 GSNLAKLSEDEK
+137 GSNLAKPSEDGK

-156 GTEPEFKIESIV
+156 GTEPEFEIKSIV
-168 ATPVVNYVY
+168 ATPVENYVY
-177 LVEYEKTQGV
+177 IVDYEKTQGV
-187 IKLGETFTT
+187 IKLGETFST
-196 KLKISNEGR
+196 KLTITNEGR
-205 VLEYELRI
+205 VLEYELRV

-218 LSLSSVVIND
+218 LSLSEVTVNGNPATS
-228 TYDAIPNEDGS
+228 NEDGS

-260 AKDLSAIVN
+260 AKDSSAIVN
-269 VAETTATL
+269 VAEKTASL
-277 NFGDKFTTKIL
+277 NFGDKFTTKIS
-288 YSNNGKTKE
+288 YSNNGNAKE

-323 GDIVTTKGYY
+323 GDIVTTRGYY
-333 NAGDNGAA
+333 TVGDNGAA
-341 HYEIMTYE
+341 HYEIMTYD
-349 YWYENVLPRDV
+349 YWYENVLPKDV
-360 RYINYQ
+360 RYINFQ

-377 GNHTLK
+377 GNHTLN

-437 LIYDIEDPS
+437 LIYDMEDPS

-488 QPDRQW
+488 QPDGQW

-519 GKGKTMYYNMV
+519 GKGRSMFYNI
-530 PNVFDETKINKNSN
+530 DETKAPKTSN

-566 KYGKEYNVLE
+566 KYGKEYNKLE
-576 PNASFKPSYIKNL
+576 PNASFKPCYVKNF
-589 NIHHNSFN
+589 NIHHNSFY
-597 DAGAMYSKSGD
+597 DAGTMWSKAGD
-608 WGGDFILIINPT
+608 WGGDFILFINPT
-620 ALDGLFV
+620 ALDGLYI
-627 EDNVFENWGRW
+627 EDNTFENWGRW

-643 LGGEGE
+643 LGGYGE

-659 QCLGANREEVAGDNN
+659 QCLGANREEVNGLDM

-718 FVIRDNY
+718 FVIKDNY
-725 WEHLGGGY
+725 WQHLGGGY

-747 VFENNTMINVGV
+747 VFENNTMINIGV

-770 INNNMLGGVRTFGIA
+770 INNNILGGVRTFGIA
-785 GTIRFENNI
+785 GTIRFENNTSR
-794 AIDVNTGKPR
+794 DVDTGEPR

-811 HESNNYFDD
+811 HGSNNYFDD

-835 FKNNDCFMGAMF
+835 FKNNDCFMSAMF

-861 DFDLDYE
+861 DFDLEYDSIRKAE
-868 VIKKSEVTAFNSNLA
+868 ITAFNSNLA
-883 IDFQKAKY
+883 IELDKIQNIA
-891 NSQPLYFNGVKSI
+891 QPLYFNGVKALTPFVI
-904 GPLVDKNAISAIYFK
+904 KDGMTAVYFK
-919 KGQTAIKSLNAMATV
+919 KGQTAIKSLNKMGV
-934 GGKYFNDDLVENFN
+934 LGGKTFKEDFIENFN
-948 TYGTFGYNWN
+948 AYNGCNWGMYADRN
-958 SYIEKHG
+958 NY
-965 LSNVALECTEDGY
+965 SNIDLVCVEDGY
-978 LPGACQYGFR
+978 LFGGCEYGFR
-988 NQVTHIKYFIEPD
+988 TQVTHIKYFTEPD
-1001 ANGNRVKAQ
+1001 ANGKRVKAQ

-1021 YLALAGGALDI
+1021 YFTIAGGALDI

-1053 IYIGKLGKFKLVPTP
+1053 IYIGKLGKFKLVTTP